1 MIPLD
6 QIQYVKQEADLKKVV
21 ESLGVELR
29 RAGANWVGKCPFH
42 NEKTGSFTVHPRNN
56 HWKCYG
62 CNEGGNA
69 IDFVMKKKGCDF
81 VEAVKYVADIIG
93 YTLTD
98 DYHETTEQRQV
109 RERKM
114 EQVDVNKLAVVWFQ
128 NRLMENKQ
136 ALAYINERGWS
147 DETLQQ
153 WEIGYAPNDWNALWD
168 YLRKE
173 KKVPYDVLTRS
184 TLFKKNKNGTGYY
197 CRFRDRIMFPIL
209 STGGE
214 PIAFS
219 GRIVPWYQ
227 AEPSEKVA
235 KYINSTGDE
244 DDRNTIYVKGET
256 LFGWNFARAEAS
268 KLGEVVLVEGNPDVI
283 KMHQLGIRNVVA
295 ACGTALTKKHAA
307 ILAKTVSR
315 AVLLYDSD
323 PAGQNATEK
332 NGKVLLESGVMT
344 YTLTIPDDTYK
355 VKDLREDKGKEKWE
369 GVIVDEAKDDWVVYV
384 VKGEEKPLVAGYS
397 DGERFYNIK
406 GEEVEKLVW
415 PKATPE
421 PYYNG
426 KKQDPDTFF
435 KNADHFRDFTKKRK
449 SWFVYVAEKRKVA
462 MGDDPDPAEVA
473 TVAAELAKLLLTR
486 DEGEHMGY
494 VDQLAKIIPPKK
506 VWNAAIKQAK
516 QKTTKEL
523 NSAGFDKEQEKM
535 IDEYGFFVRNHCYHV
550 IANQDGGYRQVSNF
564 ELEPL
569 FHIES
574 TINAKR
580 LYRLTNNRGIRRELE
595 IAQKDMVSL
604 TAFKTKVESFGNFLF
619 TGTDGDL
626 NKIKAYLYEHT
637 KTCREVEQLGWQ
649 REGFWAW
656 SNGVLDDNGEMRSI
670 DELGSVEAKG
680 QWYYLPA
687 LSSFFKAD
695 TQLFQFER
703 RFIHT
708 PSGTD
713 LNTLAEKMLVV
724 YSDNAI
730 VGIGYT
736 LATLFRDYIFRRFN
750 SFPMLN
756 IFGQK
761 GTGKTEMAITLL
773 HLFGNHADGLN
784 MTNATLPAL
793 ADHVSHCRNALV
805 HIDEYK
811 NSVEYDKIEFLK
823 GLYDGTGRSR
833 MNMDRD
839 KKKEMTPVDCGI
851 ILTGQERTTA
861 DNALFSRVIYIT
873 VSQTV
878 FSAEQNAAY
887 EDLKRYEKQGLT
899 CITNELLAQREWV
912 LENYEKQ
919 LAITKEEMRQA
930 TDTRHIEGRI
940 LQNWTMVLAMLRTL
954 EGRIALPFSYDQD
967 LKVFV
972 EGMERQNGEVKS
984 SNEIA
989 NFWVAVETMLTNGD
1003 IETGY
1008 DLKLYFGKSD
1018 VRCHKGSGESRQ
1030 EMNYSQTYDV
1040 IYLSTSRVFKL
1051 YAKLMKGT
1059 KDSKSSI
1066 IDEGSLRHYLTAQDE
1081 YMGECVKMFKV
1092 PTRLRQNPSEGKS
1105 FTVSGQ
1111 ALTVLQ
1117 KANRSLVFNYAK
1129 LVENYG
1135 IDLNVESKID
1145 EDNPAN
1151 DVEVPY

>member
-62 CNEGGNA
+62 CGDGGNA

-81 VEAVKYVADIIG
+81 IEAVKYVADIIG

-128 NRLMENKQ
+128 NRLRENKQ
-136 ALAYINERGWS
+136 ALAYIKERGWS

-184 TLFKKNKNGTGYY
+184 TLFKQNKNGTGYY

-227 AEPSEKVA
+227 AEPGEKVA

-295 ACGTALTKKHAA
+295 ACGTALTKKHAV

-323 PAGQNATEK
+323 SAGQKATEK

-344 YTLTIPDDTYK
+344 YTLTIPDT
-355 VKDLREDKGKEKWE
+355 
-369 GVIVDEAKDDWVVYV
+369 VDEAT
-384 VKGEEKPLVAGYS
+384 GEVA
-397 DGERFYNIK
+397 
-406 GEEVEKLVW
+406 
-415 PKATPE
+415 
-421 PYYNG
+421 
-426 KKQDPDTFF
+426 KQDPDTFF
-435 KNADHFRDFTKKRK
+435 ENADHFRDFTKMRK
-449 SWFVYVAEKRKVA
+449 SWFVYVAEKRKAA
-462 MGDDPDPAEVA
+462 MGDDPDPTEVSS
-473 TVAAELAKLLLTR
+473 VASELAPLLLKR
-486 DEGEHMGY
+486 EEGERMGHI
-494 VDQLAKIIPPKK
+494 DQLAKIIPPKK
-506 VWNAAIKQAK
+506 VWNAAMKQADRK
-516 QKTTKEL
+516 QTREVNEQGYTKEQV
-523 NSAGFDKEQEKM
+523 AM
-535 IDEYGFFVRNHCYHV
+535 IDEYRFCEKNNGYCMQR
-550 IANQDGGYRQVSNF
+550 DLEGGYRVVSNF
-564 ELEPL
+564 VLQPL

-574 TINAKR
+574 TVNAKR
-580 LYRLTNNRGIRRELE
+580 LYRMTNNKGLVQDLE
-595 IAQKDMVSL
+595 IPQKDMVSL
-604 TAFKTKVESFGNFLF
+604 AAFQTRVESAGNFIF
-619 TGTDGDL
+619 EGSNSDL
-626 NKIKAYLYEHT
+626 MTIKRYLYEHT
-637 KTCREVEQLGWQ
+637 KTCKEVEQLGWQ

-656 SNGVLDDNGEMRSI
+656 SNGILDEQNEFRTLDD
-670 DELGSVEAKG
+670 LGTVEVRK

-687 LSSFFKAD
+687 LSSFYKAD

-708 PSGTD
+708 GSSAD
-713 LNTLAEKMLVV
+713 LHTLASKMLNV
-724 YSDNAI
+724 YGDNAV
-730 VGIGYT
+730 VGIGFYLT
-736 LATLFRDYIFRRFN
+736 TLFRDFIFRRFN
-750 SFPMLN
+750 SFPILN

-773 HLFGNHADGLN
+773 KLFGNHGDGLN
-784 MTNATLPAL
+784 MTNSTLPAM

-861 DNALFSRVIYIT
+861 DNALFSRVIYLT

-887 EDLKRYEKQGLT
+887 EDLKKYEKQGLT
-899 CITNELLAQREWV
+899 CITNELLAQREYV
-912 LENYEKQ
+912 LANYEKQ
-919 LAITKEEMRQA
+919 LANTKEELRQA

-954 EGRIALPFSYDQD
+954 DGRIELPFDYSKA
-967 LKVFV
+967 LSVFV
-972 EGMERQNGEVKS
+972 NGMERQNGEVKS

-1003 IETGY
+1003 IETNY

-1018 VRCHKGSGESRQ
+1018 VTAYKGSGVNRQ
-1030 EMNYSQTYDV
+1030 AINYSQPLDV
-1040 IYLSTSRVFKL
+1040 VYLSTSRVFKL

-1059 KDSKSSI
+1059 KDNKSSI

-1081 YMGECVKMFKV
+1081 YMGECVKQFRV
-1092 PTRLRQNPSEGKS
+1092 PTRLRDNPNNGKS
-1105 FTVSGQ
+1105 FTESGQ
-1111 ALTVLQ
+1111 QVTALQ

-1135 IDLNVESKID
+1135 IDLNVESQVD
-1145 EDNPAN
+1145 EDSDINN
-1151 DVEVPY
+1151 IEKPY

>member
-62 CNEGGNA
+62 CGEGGNA
-69 IDFVMKKKGCDF
+69 IDFVIKKKGCDF
-81 VEAVKYVADIIG
+81 IEAVKYVADIIG

-98 DYHETTEQRQV
+98 DYQETAEQRQV

-114 EQVDVNKLAVVWFQ
+114 EQVDVHKLAVVWFQ
-128 NRLMENKQ
+128 NQLKANKQ
-136 ALAYINERGWS
+136 ALAYIKERGWG

-184 TLFKKNKNGTGYY
+184 TLFKQNKNGTGYY

-227 AEPSEKVA
+227 AESGEKVA

-323 PAGQNATEK
+323 SAGQKATEK
-332 NGKVLLESGVMT
+332 NGRVLLESGVMT
-344 YTLTIPDDTYK
+344 YTLTIPDT
-355 VKDLREDKGKEKWE
+355 
-369 GVIVDEAKDDWVVYV
+369 VDEAT
-384 VKGEEKPLVAGYS
+384 GEVA
-397 DGERFYNIK
+397 
-406 GEEVEKLVW
+406 
-415 PKATPE
+415 
-421 PYYNG
+421 
-426 KKQDPDTFF
+426 KQDPDTFF
-435 KNADHFRDFTKKRK
+435 ESADHFRDFTKTRK
-449 SWFVYVAEKRKVA
+449 SWFVYVAEKRKAA
-462 MGDDPDPAEVA
+462 MGDDPDPTEVA
-473 TVAAELAKLLLTR
+473 GVASELAPLLLKR
-486 DEGEHMGY
+486 EEGERMGHI
-494 VDQLAKIIPPKK
+494 DQLAKIIPPKK
-506 VWNAAIKQAK
+506 VWNAAMKQADRK
-516 QKTTKEL
+516 QTREVNEQGYTKEQV
-523 NSAGFDKEQEKM
+523 AM
-535 IDEYGFFVRNHCYHV
+535 IDEYRFCEKNNGYCMQR
-550 IANQDGGYRQVSNF
+550 DLEGGYRVVSNF
-564 ELEPL
+564 VLQPL

-574 TINAKR
+574 TVNAKR
-580 LYRLTNNRGIRRELE
+580 LYRMTNNKGLVQDLE
-595 IAQKDMVSL
+595 IPQKDMVSL
-604 TAFKTKVESFGNFLF
+604 AAFQTRVESAGNFIF
-619 TGTDGDL
+619 EGSNSDL
-626 NKIKAYLYEHT
+626 MTIKRYLYEHT
-637 KTCREVEQLGWQ
+637 KTCKEVEQLGWQ

-656 SNGVLDDNGEMRSI
+656 SNGILDEQNEFRTLDD
-670 DELGSVEAKG
+670 LGTVEVRK

-687 LSSFFKAD
+687 LSSFYKAD

-708 PSGTD
+708 GSSAN
-713 LNTLAEKMLVV
+713 LHTLASKMLTV
-724 YSDNAI
+724 YGDNAV
-730 VGIGYT
+730 VGIGFYLT
-736 LATLFRDYIFRRFN
+736 TLFRDFIFRRFN
-750 SFPMLN
+750 SFPILN

-773 HLFGNHADGLN
+773 KLFGNHGDGLN
-784 MTNATLPAL
+784 MTNSTLPAM

-861 DNALFSRVIYIT
+861 DNALFSRVIYLT

-887 EDLKRYEKQGLT
+887 EDLKKYEKQGLT
-899 CITNELLAQREWV
+899 CITNELLAQREYV
-912 LENYEKQ
+912 LANYEKQ
-919 LAITKEEMRQA
+919 LANTKEELRQA

-954 EGRIALPFSYDQD
+954 DGRITLPFDYNKALS
-967 LKVFV
+967 VFV
-972 EGMERQNGEVKS
+972 NGMERQNGEVKS

-1003 IETGY
+1003 IETNY

-1018 VRCHKGSGESRQ
+1018 VKCYKGSGVSRQ
-1030 EMNYSQTYDV
+1030 EVCYSQPLDV
-1040 IYLSTSRVFKL
+1040 VYLSTSRVFKL

-1059 KDSKSSI
+1059 KDNKSSI

-1081 YMGECVKMFKV
+1081 YMGECVKQFRV
-1092 PTRLRQNPSEGKS
+1092 PIRLRQNPGEGRE
-1105 FTVSGQ
+1105 FNEGGTELR
-1111 ALTVLQ
+1111 ALQ

-1135 IDLNVESKID
+1135 IDLNVESRVD
-1145 EDNPAN
+1145 EDSEINN
-1151 DVEVPY
+1151 IEKPY

>member
-6 QIQYVKQEADLKKVV
+6 QIQQIKQEADLKQVV
-21 ESLGVELR
+21 ESLGVELK
-29 RAGANWVGKCPFH
+29 RAGANYVGRCPFH
-42 NEKTGSFTVHPRNN
+42 NEKTGSFYVHPRNQ

-62 CNEGGNA
+62 CGEGGNA

-81 VEAVKYVADIIG
+81 NEAVKYVADVIG
-93 YTLTD
+93 FTITD
-98 DYHETTEQRQV
+98 DYHETAEQRQV

-114 EQVDVNKLAVVWFQ
+114 QQVDVNKLAVVWFQ
-128 NRLMENKQ
+128 EQLRNNEEAM
-136 ALAYINERGWS
+136 AYVKSRGWS

-153 WEIGYAPNDWNALWD
+153 WEIGYAPDDWSALFEW
-168 YLRKE
+168 LRKE
-173 KKVPYDVLTRS
+173 KKVAYDVLTRS
-184 TLFKKNKNGTGYY
+184 TLFGKSKQGNYY
-197 CRFRDRIMFPIL
+197 SVFRDRIMFPIL
-209 STGGE
+209 NASGD
-214 PIAFS
+214 PVAFS
-219 GRIVPWYQ
+219 GRIMHG
-227 AEPSEKVA
+227 ETEKNRG
-235 KYINSTGDE
+235 KYINSSGNEKDP
-244 DDRNTIYVKGET
+244 NNIYVKGET
-256 LFGWNFARAEAS
+256 LFGWNFARRTAVDQ
-268 KLGEVVLVEGNPDVI
+268 GEVVLVEGNPDTI
-283 KMHQLGIRNVVA
+283 KMHQIGIGNVVA
-295 ACGTALTKKHAA
+295 ACGTALTPMQAKT
-307 ILAKTVSR
+307 LAKSVR
-315 AVLLYDSD
+315 QAILLYDSD
-323 PAGQNATEK
+323 KAGQKATER
-332 NGKVLLESGVMT
+332 NGRVLLEAGVMV
-344 YTLTIPDDTYK
+344 YTLTIP
-355 VKDLREDKGKEKWE
+355 EQE
-369 GVIVDEAKDDWVVYV
+369 GE
-384 VKGEEKPLVAGYS
+384 
-397 DGERFYNIK
+397 
-406 GEEVEKLVW
+406 
-415 PKATPE
+415 
-421 PYYNG
+421 
-426 KKQDPDTFF
+426 KQDPDTFF
-435 KNADHFRDFTKKRK
+435 RDGDHFREFKKTRK
-449 SWFVYVAEKRKVA
+449 SWFQYIAERRKA
-462 MGDDPDPAEVA
+462 EIGADPDPAEVA

-486 DEGEHMGY
+486 DEGERMGY

-506 VWNAAIKQAK
+506 VWNAAIKQAN

-535 IDEYGFFVRNHCYHV
+535 IDEYGFFVRNHCYHI

-708 PSGTD
+708 PSCTD

-724 YSDNAI
+724 YGDNAI

-736 LATLFRDYIFRRFN
+736 LATLFRDFIFRRFN
-750 SFPMLN
+750 SFPILN

-861 DNALFSRVIYIT
+861 DNALFSRVIYLT

-919 LAITKEEMRQA
+919 LAITKEEVRQA

-954 EGRIALPFSYDQD
+954 EGRIALPFNYDQA

-1018 VRCHKGSGESRQ
+1018 VRCHKGSGVSRQ

-1092 PTRLRQNPSEGKS
+1092 PTRLRQNPGEGRS
-1105 FTVSGQ
+1105 FTESGQ
-1111 ALTVLQ
+1111 ALQVLQ

-1135 IDLNVESKID
+1135 IDLKVESKVD
-1145 EDNPAN
+1145 EDNPVN
-1151 DVEVPY
+1151 NVEVPY

>member
-6 QIQYVKQEADLKKVV
+6 QIQQIKQEAELKQVV
-21 ESLGVELR
+21 ESLGVELK
-29 RAGANWVGKCPFH
+29 RAGANYVGRCPFH
-42 NEKTGSFTVHPRNN
+42 NEKTGSFYVHPRNQ

-62 CNEGGNA
+62 CGEGGNA

-81 VEAVKYVADIIG
+81 TEAVKYVADVIG
-93 YTLTD
+93 FTITD
-98 DYHETTEQRQV
+98 DYHETAEQRQV

-114 EQVDVNKLAVVWFQ
+114 QQVDVNRLAVVWFQ
-128 NRLMENKQ
+128 EQLRKNKE
-136 ALAYINERGWS
+136 AMAYVKSRGWS
-147 DETLQQ
+147 EETLQQ
-153 WEIGYAPNDWNALWD
+153 WEIGYAPDDWSALFEW
-168 YLRKE
+168 LRKE
-173 KKVPYDVLTRS
+173 KKVAYDVLTRS
-184 TLFKKNKNGTGYY
+184 TLFGKSKQGTYY
-197 CRFRDRIMFPIL
+197 SVFRDRIMFPIL
-209 STGGE
+209 NASGD
-214 PIAFS
+214 PVAFS
-219 GRIVPWYQ
+219 GRILHG
-227 AEPSEKVA
+227 ETEKNRG
-235 KYINSTGDE
+235 KYINSSGNEQDP
-244 DDRNTIYVKGET
+244 NNIYVKGET
-256 LFGWNFARAEAS
+256 LFGWNFARRAAVDQ
-268 KLGEVVLVEGNPDVI
+268 GEVVLVEGNPDTI
-283 KMHQLGIRNVVA
+283 KMHQIGICNVVA
-295 ACGTALTKKHAA
+295 ACGTALTPMQAKT
-307 ILAKTVSR
+307 LAKNVR
-315 AVLLYDSD
+315 QAILLYDSD
-323 PAGQNATEK
+323 KAGQKATER
-332 NGKVLLESGVMT
+332 NGRVLLEAGVMV
-344 YTLTIPDDTYK
+344 YTLTIP
-355 VKDLREDKGKEKWE
+355 EQE
-369 GVIVDEAKDDWVVYV
+369 GE
-384 VKGEEKPLVAGYS
+384 
-397 DGERFYNIK
+397 
-406 GEEVEKLVW
+406 
-415 PKATPE
+415 
-421 PYYNG
+421 
-426 KKQDPDTFF
+426 KQDPDTFF
-435 KNADHFRDFTKKRK
+435 RDGDHFREFKKTRK
-449 SWFVYVAEKRKVA
+449 SWFQNIAERRKA
-462 MGDDPDPAEVA
+462 EIGADPDPAEVA

-486 DEGEHMGY
+486 DEGERMGY

-506 VWNAAIKQAK
+506 VWNAAIKQAN

-535 IDEYGFFVRNHCYHV
+535 IDEYGFFVRNHCYHI

-724 YSDNAI
+724 YGDNAI

-736 LATLFRDYIFRRFN
+736 LATLFRDFIFCRFN
-750 SFPMLN
+750 SFPILN

-861 DNALFSRVIYIT
+861 DNALFSRVIYLT

-919 LAITKEEMRQA
+919 LAITKEEIRQA

-940 LQNWTMVLAMLRTL
+940 LQNWIMVLAMLRTL
-954 EGRIALPFSYDQD
+954 EGRIALPFNYDQA

-972 EGMERQNGEVKS
+972 EGMERQNSEVKS

-1018 VRCHKGSGESRQ
+1018 VRCHKGSGVSRQ

-1092 PTRLRQNPSEGKS
+1092 PTRLRQNPGEGRS
-1105 FTVSGQ
+1105 FTESGQ
-1111 ALTVLQ
+1111 ALQVLQ

-1135 IDLNVESKID
+1135 IDLNVESKVD

>member
-6 QIQYVKQEADLKKVV
+6 QIQQIKQEAELKQVV
-21 ESLGVELR
+21 ESLGVELK
-29 RAGANWVGKCPFH
+29 RAGANYVGRCPFH
-42 NEKTGSFTVHPRNN
+42 NEKTGSFYVHPRNQ

-62 CNEGGNA
+62 CGEGGNA

-81 VEAVKYVADIIG
+81 TEAVKYVADVIG
-93 YTLTD
+93 FTITD
-98 DYHETTEQRQV
+98 DYHETAEQRQE

-114 EQVDVNKLAVVWFQ
+114 QQVDVNRLAVVWFQ
-128 NRLMENKQ
+128 EQLRKNEEAM
-136 ALAYINERGWS
+136 AYVKSRGWS

-153 WEIGYAPNDWNALWD
+153 WEIGYAPDDWSALFEW
-168 YLRKE
+168 LRKE
-173 KKVPYDVLTRS
+173 KKVAYDVLTRS
-184 TLFKKNKNGTGYY
+184 TLFGKSKQGTYY
-197 CRFRDRIMFPIL
+197 SVFRDRIMFPIL
-209 STGGE
+209 NASGD
-214 PIAFS
+214 PVAFS
-219 GRIVPWYQ
+219 GRILHG
-227 AEPSEKVA
+227 ETEKNRG
-235 KYINSTGDE
+235 KYINSSGNEKDP
-244 DDRNTIYVKGET
+244 NNIYVKGET
-256 LFGWNFARAEAS
+256 LFGWNFARRTAVDQ
-268 KLGEVVLVEGNPDVI
+268 GEVVLVEGNPDTI
-283 KMHQLGIRNVVA
+283 KMHQIGIGNVVA
-295 ACGTALTKKHAA
+295 ACGTALTPMQAKT
-307 ILAKTVSR
+307 LAKSVR
-315 AVLLYDSD
+315 QAILLYDSD
-323 PAGQNATEK
+323 KAGQKATER
-332 NGKVLLESGVMT
+332 NGRVLLEAGVMV
-344 YTLTIPDDTYK
+344 YTLTIP
-355 VKDLREDKGKEKWE
+355 EQE
-369 GVIVDEAKDDWVVYV
+369 GE
-384 VKGEEKPLVAGYS
+384 
-397 DGERFYNIK
+397 
-406 GEEVEKLVW
+406 
-415 PKATPE
+415 
-421 PYYNG
+421 
-426 KKQDPDTFF
+426 KQDPDTFF
-435 KNADHFRDFTKKRK
+435 RDGDHFREFKKTRK
-449 SWFVYVAEKRKVA
+449 SWFQYIAERRKSEIGA
-462 MGDDPDPAEVA
+462 DPDPAEVA

-486 DEGEHMGY
+486 DEGERMGY

-506 VWNAAIKQAK
+506 VWNAAIKQAN

-535 IDEYGFFVRNHCYHV
+535 IDEYGFFVRNHCYHI

-724 YSDNAI
+724 YGDNAI

-861 DNALFSRVIYIT
+861 DNALFSRVIYLT

-954 EGRIALPFSYDQD
+954 EGRIALPFSYNQA

-1008 DLKLYFGKSD
+1008 DLRLYFGKSD
-1018 VRCHKGSGESRQ
+1018 VRCHKGSGVSRQ

-1105 FTVSGQ
+1105 FTESGQ

-1135 IDLNVESKID
+1135 IDLNVESKMD
-1145 EDNPAN
+1145 EDNPAK
-1151 DVEVPY
+1151 DTEVPY

>member
-6 QIQYVKQEADLKKVV
+6 QIQQIKQEAELKQVV
-21 ESLGVELR
+21 ESLGVELK
-29 RAGANWVGKCPFH
+29 RAGANYVGRCPFH
-42 NEKTGSFTVHPRNN
+42 NEKTGSFYVHPRNQ

-62 CNEGGNA
+62 CGEGGNA

-81 VEAVKYVADIIG
+81 TEAVKYVADVIG
-93 YTLTD
+93 FTITD
-98 DYHETTEQRQV
+98 DYHETAEQRQV

-114 EQVDVNKLAVVWFQ
+114 QQVDVNKLAVVWFQ
-128 NRLMENKQ
+128 EQLRNNEEAM
-136 ALAYINERGWS
+136 AYVKSRGWS

-153 WEIGYAPNDWNALWD
+153 WEIGYAPDDWSALFEW
-168 YLRKE
+168 LRKE
-173 KKVPYDVLTRS
+173 KKVAYDVLTRS
-184 TLFKKNKNGTGYY
+184 TLFGKSKQGTYY
-197 CRFRDRIMFPIL
+197 SVFRDRIMFPIL
-209 STGGE
+209 NASGD
-214 PIAFS
+214 PVAFS
-219 GRIVPWYQ
+219 GRILHG
-227 AEPSEKVA
+227 ETEKNRG
-235 KYINSTGDE
+235 KYINSSGNEKDP
-244 DDRNTIYVKGET
+244 NNIYVKGET
-256 LFGWNFARAEAS
+256 LFGWNFARRTAVDQ
-268 KLGEVVLVEGNPDVI
+268 GEVVLVEGNPDTI
-283 KMHQLGIRNVVA
+283 KMHQIGIGNVVA
-295 ACGTALTKKHAA
+295 ACGTALTPMQ
-307 ILAKTVSR
+307 AKTLARSVR
-315 AVLLYDSD
+315 QAILLYDND
-323 PAGQNATEK
+323 KAGQKATER
-332 NGKVLLESGVMT
+332 NGRVLLEAGVMV
-344 YTLTIPDDTYK
+344 YTLTIP
-355 VKDLREDKGKEKWE
+355 EQE
-369 GVIVDEAKDDWVVYV
+369 GE
-384 VKGEEKPLVAGYS
+384 
-397 DGERFYNIK
+397 
-406 GEEVEKLVW
+406 
-415 PKATPE
+415 
-421 PYYNG
+421 
-426 KKQDPDTFF
+426 KQDPDTFF
-435 KNADHFRDFTKKRK
+435 RDGDHFREFKKTRK
-449 SWFVYVAEKRKVA
+449 SWFQYIAERRKA
-462 MGDDPDPAEVA
+462 EIGADPDPAEVA

-486 DEGEHMGY
+486 DEGERMGY

-506 VWNAAIKQAK
+506 VWNAAIKQAN

-535 IDEYGFFVRNHCYHV
+535 IDEYGFFVRNHCYHI

-724 YSDNAI
+724 YGDNAI

-861 DNALFSRVIYIT
+861 DNALFSRVIYLT

-954 EGRIALPFSYDQD
+954 EGRIALPFNYDQA

-972 EGMERQNGEVKS
+972 EGMERQNSEVKS

-1018 VRCHKGSGESRQ
+1018 VRCHKGSGVSRQ

-1092 PTRLRQNPSEGKS
+1092 PTRLRQNPGEGKS
-1105 FTVSGQ
+1105 FTESGQ

-1135 IDLNVESKID
+1135 IDLNVESKMD

>member
-6 QIQYVKQEADLKKVV
+6 QIQYVKQEADLKQVV

-29 RAGANWVGKCPFH
+29 RAGANWVGRCPFH

-62 CNEGGNA
+62 CGEGGSA
-69 IDFVMKKKGCDF
+69 IDFVMMKKGCDF
-81 VEAVKYVADIIG
+81 IEAVKYVADIIG

-98 DYHETTEQRQV
+98 DYHETAEQRQV

-128 NRLMENKQ
+128 NQLKNNKQ
-136 ALAYINERGWS
+136 ALAYIKERGWS
-147 DETLQQ
+147 VETLQQ

-173 KKVPYDVLTRS
+173 KKVSYDTLTRS
-184 TLFKKNKNGTGYY
+184 TLFKQNKNGTGYH

-219 GRIVPWYQ
+219 GRIVPWHQ
-227 AEPSEKVA
+227 AEPGEKVA

-244 DDRNTIYVKGET
+244 DDKNNIYVKGET

-323 PAGQNATEK
+323 SAGQKATEK
-332 NGKVLLESGVMT
+332 NGKVLLESGVMA
-344 YTLTIPDDTYK
+344 YTLTIPDT
-355 VKDLREDKGKEKWE
+355 
-369 GVIVDEAKDDWVVYV
+369 VDEAT
-384 VKGEEKPLVAGYS
+384 GEVA
-397 DGERFYNIK
+397 
-406 GEEVEKLVW
+406 
-415 PKATPE
+415 
-421 PYYNG
+421 
-426 KKQDPDTFF
+426 KQDPDTFF
-435 KNADHFRDFTKKRK
+435 ESADHFRDFTKMRK
-449 SWFVYVAEKRKVA
+449 SWFVYVAEKRKAA
-462 MGDDPDPAEVA
+462 MGDDPDPTEVSG
-473 TVAAELAKLLLTR
+473 VASELAPLLLKR
-486 DEGEHMGY
+486 EEGERMGHI
-494 VDQLAKIIPPKK
+494 DQLAKIIPPKK
-506 VWNAAIKQAK
+506 VWNAAMKQADRK
-516 QKTTKEL
+516 QTREVNEQGYTKEQV
-523 NSAGFDKEQEKM
+523 AM
-535 IDEYGFFVRNHCYHV
+535 IDEYRFCEKNNGYCMQR
-550 IANQDGGYRQVSNF
+550 DLEGGYRVVSNF
-564 ELEPL
+564 VLQPL

-574 TINAKR
+574 TVNAKR
-580 LYRLTNNRGIRRELE
+580 LYRMTNNKGLVQDLE
-595 IAQKDMVSL
+595 IPQKDMVSL
-604 TAFKTKVESFGNFLF
+604 AAFQTRVESAGNFIF
-619 TGTDGDL
+619 EGSNSDL
-626 NKIKAYLYEHT
+626 MTIKRYLYEHT
-637 KTCREVEQLGWQ
+637 KTCKEVEQLGWQ

-656 SNGVLDDNGEMRSI
+656 SNGILDEQNEFRTLDD
-670 DELGSVEAKG
+670 LGTVEVRK

-687 LSSFFKAD
+687 LSSFYKAD

-708 PSGTD
+708 GSSAD
-713 LNTLAEKMLVV
+713 LHTLASKMLTV
-724 YSDNAI
+724 YGDNAV
-730 VGIGYT
+730 VGIGFYLT
-736 LATLFRDYIFRRFN
+736 TLFRDFIFRRFN
-750 SFPMLN
+750 SFPILN

-773 HLFGNHADGLN
+773 KLFGNHGDGLN
-784 MTNATLPAL
+784 MTNSTLPAM

-861 DNALFSRVIYIT
+861 DNALFSRVIYLT

-887 EDLKRYEKQGLT
+887 EDLKKYEKQGLT
-899 CITNELLAQREWV
+899 CITNELLAQREYV
-912 LENYEKQ
+912 LANYEKQ
-919 LAITKEEMRQA
+919 LANTKEELRQA

-954 EGRIALPFSYDQD
+954 DGRIELPFDYSKA
-967 LKVFV
+967 LSVFV
-972 EGMERQNGEVKS
+972 NGMERQNGEVKS

-1003 IETGY
+1003 IETNY

-1018 VRCHKGSGESRQ
+1018 VTAYKGSGVNRQ
-1030 EMNYSQTYDV
+1030 PINYSQPLDV
-1040 IYLSTSRVFKL
+1040 VYLSTSRVFKL

-1059 KDSKSSI
+1059 KDNKSSI

-1081 YMGECVKMFKV
+1081 YMGECVKQFRV
-1092 PTRLRQNPSEGKS
+1092 PTRLRDNPNNGKS
-1105 FTVSGQ
+1105 FTESGQ
-1111 ALTVLQ
+1111 QVTALQ

-1135 IDLNVESKID
+1135 IDLNVESQVD
-1145 EDNPAN
+1145 EDSDINN
-1151 DVEVPY
+1151 IEKPY

>member
-6 QIQYVKQEADLKKVV
+6 QIQQIKQEADLKQVV
-21 ESLGVELR
+21 ESLGVELK
-29 RAGANWVGKCPFH
+29 RAGANYVGRCPFH
-42 NEKTGSFTVHPRNN
+42 NEKTGSFYVHPRNQ

-62 CNEGGNA
+62 CGEGGNA

-81 VEAVKYVADIIG
+81 TEAVKYVADVIG
-93 YTLTD
+93 FTITD
-98 DYHETTEQRQV
+98 DYHETAEQRQV

-114 EQVDVNKLAVVWFQ
+114 QQVEVNRLAVVWFQ
-128 NRLMENKQ
+128 EQLRNNKE
-136 ALAYINERGWS
+136 AMAYVKSRGWS

-153 WEIGYAPNDWNALWD
+153 WEIGFAPDDWSALFEW
-168 YLRKE
+168 LRKE
-173 KKVPYDVLTRS
+173 KKVAYDVLTRS
-184 TLFKKNKNGTGYY
+184 TLFGKSKQGTYY
-197 CRFRDRIMFPIL
+197 SVFRDRIMFPIL
-209 STGGE
+209 NASGD
-214 PIAFS
+214 PVAFS
-219 GRIVPWYQ
+219 GRILHG
-227 AEPSEKVA
+227 ETEKNRG
-235 KYINSTGDE
+235 KYINSSGNEQDP
-244 DDRNTIYVKGET
+244 NNIYVKGET
-256 LFGWNFARAEAS
+256 LFGWNFARRTAVDQ
-268 KLGEVVLVEGNPDVI
+268 GEVVLVEGNPDTI
-283 KMHQLGIRNVVA
+283 KMHQIGICNVVA
-295 ACGTALTKKHAA
+295 ACGTALTPMQAKT
-307 ILAKTVSR
+307 LAKSVR
-315 AVLLYDSD
+315 QAILLYDSD
-323 PAGQNATEK
+323 KAGQKATER
-332 NGKVLLESGVMT
+332 NGRVLLEAGVMV
-344 YTLTIPDDTYK
+344 YTLTIP
-355 VKDLREDKGKEKWE
+355 EQE
-369 GVIVDEAKDDWVVYV
+369 
-384 VKGEEKPLVAGYS
+384 
-397 DGERFYNIK
+397 
-406 GEEVEKLVW
+406 
-415 PKATPE
+415 
-421 PYYNG
+421 G

-435 KNADHFRDFTKKRK
+435 RDGDHFREFKKTRK
-449 SWFVYVAEKRKVA
+449 SWFQYIAERRKA
-462 MGDDPDPAEVA
+462 EIGADPDPAEVA

-486 DEGEHMGY
+486 DEGERMGY

-506 VWNAAIKQAK
+506 VWNAAIKQAN

-535 IDEYGFFVRNHCYHV
+535 IDEYGFFVRNHCYHI

-724 YSDNAI
+724 YGDNAI

-861 DNALFSRVIYIT
+861 DNALFSRVIYLT

-954 EGRIALPFSYDQD
+954 EGRIALPFNYDQA

-1018 VRCHKGSGESRQ
+1018 VRCHKGSGVSRQ

-1092 PTRLRQNPSEGKS
+1092 PTRLRQNPGEGRS
-1105 FTVSGQ
+1105 FTESGQ
-1111 ALTVLQ
+1111 ALQVLQ

-1135 IDLNVESKID
+1135 IDLKVESKVD
-1145 EDNPAN
+1145 EDNPVN
-1151 DVEVPY
+1151 DVEEPY

>member
-6 QIQYVKQEADLKKVV
+6 QIQQIKQEAELKQVV
-21 ESLGVELR
+21 ESLGVELK
-29 RAGANWVGKCPFH
+29 RAGANYVGRCPFH
-42 NEKTGSFTVHPRNN
+42 NEKTGSFYVHPRNQ

-62 CNEGGNA
+62 CGEGGNA

-81 VEAVKYVADIIG
+81 TEAVKYVADVIG
-93 YTLTD
+93 FTITD
-98 DYHETTEQRQV
+98 DYHETAEQRQV

-114 EQVDVNKLAVVWFQ
+114 QQVDVNKLAVVWFQ
-128 NRLMENKQ
+128 EQLRNNEEAM
-136 ALAYINERGWS
+136 AYVKSRGWS

-153 WEIGYAPNDWNALWD
+153 WEIGYAPDDWSALFEW
-168 YLRKE
+168 LRKE
-173 KKVPYDVLTRS
+173 KKVAYDVLTRS
-184 TLFKKNKNGTGYY
+184 TLFGKSKQGTYY
-197 CRFRDRIMFPIL
+197 SVFRDRIMFPIL
-209 STGGE
+209 NASGD
-214 PIAFS
+214 PVAFS
-219 GRIVPWYQ
+219 GRILHG
-227 AEPSEKVA
+227 ETEKNRG
-235 KYINSTGDE
+235 KYINSSGNEKDP
-244 DDRNTIYVKGET
+244 NNIYVKGET
-256 LFGWNFARAEAS
+256 LFGWNFARRTAVDQ
-268 KLGEVVLVEGNPDVI
+268 GEVVLVEGNPDTI
-283 KMHQLGIRNVVA
+283 KMHQIGIGNVVA
-295 ACGTALTKKHAA
+295 ACGTALTPMQAKT
-307 ILAKTVSR
+307 LAKSVR
-315 AVLLYDSD
+315 QAILLYDND
-323 PAGQNATEK
+323 KAGQKATER
-332 NGKVLLESGVMT
+332 NGRVLLEAGVMV
-344 YTLTIPDDTYK
+344 YTLTIP
-355 VKDLREDKGKEKWE
+355 EQE
-369 GVIVDEAKDDWVVYV
+369 GE
-384 VKGEEKPLVAGYS
+384 
-397 DGERFYNIK
+397 
-406 GEEVEKLVW
+406 
-415 PKATPE
+415 
-421 PYYNG
+421 
-426 KKQDPDTFF
+426 KQDPDTFF
-435 KNADHFRDFTKKRK
+435 RDGDHFREFKKTRK
-449 SWFVYVAEKRKVA
+449 SWFQYIAERRKA
-462 MGDDPDPAEVA
+462 EIGADPDPAEVA

-486 DEGEHMGY
+486 DEGERMGY

-506 VWNAAIKQAK
+506 VWNAAIKQAN

-535 IDEYGFFVRNHCYHV
+535 IDEYGFFVRNHCYHI

-708 PSGTD
+708 PSCTD

-724 YSDNAI
+724 YGDNAI

-736 LATLFRDYIFRRFN
+736 LATLFRDFIFRRFN

-861 DNALFSRVIYIT
+861 DNALFSRVIYLT

-919 LAITKEEMRQA
+919 LAITKEEVRQA

-954 EGRIALPFSYDQD
+954 EGRIALPFNYDQA

-1018 VRCHKGSGESRQ
+1018 VRCHKGSGVSRQ

-1092 PTRLRQNPSEGKS
+1092 PTRLRQNPGEGRS
-1105 FTVSGQ
+1105 FTESGQ
-1111 ALTVLQ
+1111 ALQVLQ

-1135 IDLNVESKID
+1135 IDLKVESKVD
-1145 EDNPAN
+1145 EDNPVN
-1151 DVEVPY
+1151 NVEVPY

>member
-6 QIQYVKQEADLKKVV
+6 QIQQIKQEADLKQVV
-21 ESLGVELR
+21 ESLGVELK
-29 RAGANWVGKCPFH
+29 RAGANYVGRCPFH
-42 NEKTGSFTVHPRNN
+42 NEKTGSFYVHPRNQ

-62 CNEGGNA
+62 CGEGGNA

-81 VEAVKYVADIIG
+81 TEAVKYVADVIG
-93 YTLTD
+93 FTITD
-98 DYHETTEQRQV
+98 DYHETAEQRQL

-114 EQVDVNKLAVVWFQ
+114 QQVDVNRLAVVWFQ
-128 NRLMENKQ
+128 EQLRNNKE
-136 ALAYINERGWS
+136 AMAYVKSRGWS

-153 WEIGYAPNDWNALWD
+153 WEIGYAPDDWSALFEW
-168 YLRKE
+168 LRKE
-173 KKVPYDVLTRS
+173 KKVAYDVLTRS
-184 TLFKKNKNGTGYY
+184 TLFGKSKQGTYY
-197 CRFRDRIMFPIL
+197 SVFRDRIMFPIL
-209 STGGE
+209 NASGD
-214 PIAFS
+214 PVAFS
-219 GRIVPWYQ
+219 GRILHG
-227 AEPSEKVA
+227 ETEKNRG
-235 KYINSTGDE
+235 KYINSSGNEKDP
-244 DDRNTIYVKGET
+244 NNIYVKGET
-256 LFGWNFARAEAS
+256 LFGWNFARRTAVDQ
-268 KLGEVVLVEGNPDVI
+268 GEVVLVEGNPDTI
-283 KMHQLGIRNVVA
+283 KMHQIGICNVVA
-295 ACGTALTKKHAA
+295 ACGTALTPMQAKT
-307 ILAKTVSR
+307 LAKSVR
-315 AVLLYDSD
+315 QAILLYDSD
-323 PAGQNATEK
+323 KAGQKATER
-332 NGKVLLESGVMT
+332 NGRVLLEAGVMV
-344 YTLTIPDDTYK
+344 YTLTIP
-355 VKDLREDKGKEKWE
+355 EQE
-369 GVIVDEAKDDWVVYV
+369 GE
-384 VKGEEKPLVAGYS
+384 
-397 DGERFYNIK
+397 
-406 GEEVEKLVW
+406 
-415 PKATPE
+415 
-421 PYYNG
+421 
-426 KKQDPDTFF
+426 KQDPDTFF
-435 KNADHFRDFTKKRK
+435 RDGDHFREFKKTRK
-449 SWFVYVAEKRKVA
+449 SWFQYIAERRKSEIGA
-462 MGDDPDPAEVA
+462 DPDPAEVA

-486 DEGEHMGY
+486 DEGERMGY

-506 VWNAAIKQAK
+506 VWNAAIKQAN

-535 IDEYGFFVRNHCYHV
+535 IDEYGFFVRNHCYHI

-724 YSDNAI
+724 YGDNAI

-861 DNALFSRVIYIT
+861 DNALFSRVIYLT

-954 EGRIALPFSYDQD
+954 EGRIALPFNYDQA

-1018 VRCHKGSGESRQ
+1018 VRCHKGSGVSRQ

-1105 FTVSGQ
+1105 FTESGQ

-1135 IDLNVESKID
+1135 IDLNVESKMD
-1145 EDNPAN
+1145 EDNPAK
-1151 DVEVPY
+1151 DMEVPY

>member
-6 QIQYVKQEADLKKVV
+6 QIQYVKQEVDLKKVV

-62 CNEGGNA
+62 CGEGGNA
-69 IDFVMKKKGCDF
+69 IDFVMKKKGCNF
-81 VEAVKYVADIIG
+81 IEAVKYVADIIG

-98 DYHETTEQRQV
+98 DYHETAEQRQV

-128 NRLMENKQ
+128 NRLRENKQ
-136 ALAYINERGWS
+136 ALAYIKERGWS

-184 TLFKKNKNGTGYY
+184 TLFKQNKNGTGYY

-227 AEPSEKVA
+227 AEQGEKVA

-244 DDRNTIYVKGET
+244 DERNTIYVKGET

-323 PAGQNATEK
+323 SAGQKATEK
-332 NGKVLLESGVMT
+332 NGRVLLESGVMT
-344 YTLTIPDDTYK
+344 YTLTIPDT
-355 VKDLREDKGKEKWE
+355 
-369 GVIVDEAKDDWVVYV
+369 VDEAT
-384 VKGEEKPLVAGYS
+384 GEVA
-397 DGERFYNIK
+397 
-406 GEEVEKLVW
+406 
-415 PKATPE
+415 
-421 PYYNG
+421 
-426 KKQDPDTFF
+426 KQDPDTFF
-435 KNADHFRDFTKKRK
+435 ESADHFRDFTKMRK
-449 SWFVYVAEKRKVA
+449 SWFVYVAEKRKAA
-462 MGDDPDPAEVA
+462 MGDDPDPTEVSG
-473 TVAAELAKLLLTR
+473 VASELAPFLLKR
-486 DEGEHMGY
+486 EEGERMGHI
-494 VDQLAKIIPPKK
+494 DQLAKIIPPKK
-506 VWNAAIKQAK
+506 VWNAAMKQADRK
-516 QKTTKEL
+516 QTREVNEQGYTKEQV
-523 NSAGFDKEQEKM
+523 AM
-535 IDEYGFFVRNHCYHV
+535 IDEYRFCEKNNGYCMQR
-550 IANQDGGYRQVSNF
+550 DLEGGYRVVSNF
-564 ELEPL
+564 VLQPL

-574 TINAKR
+574 TVNAKR
-580 LYRLTNNRGIRRELE
+580 LYRMTNNKGLVQDLE
-595 IAQKDMVSL
+595 IPQKDMVSL
-604 TAFKTKVESFGNFLF
+604 AAFQTRVESAGNFIF
-619 TGTDGDL
+619 EGSNSDL
-626 NKIKAYLYEHT
+626 MTIKRYLYEHT
-637 KTCREVEQLGWQ
+637 KTCKEVEQLGWQ

-656 SNGVLDDNGEMRSI
+656 SNGILDEQNEFRTLDD
-670 DELGSVEAKG
+670 LGTVEVRK

-687 LSSFFKAD
+687 LSSFYKAD

-708 PSGTD
+708 GSSAD
-713 LNTLAEKMLVV
+713 LHTLASKMLTV
-724 YSDNAI
+724 YGDNAV
-730 VGIGYT
+730 VGIGFYLT
-736 LATLFRDYIFRRFN
+736 TLFRDFIFRRFN
-750 SFPMLN
+750 SFPILN

-773 HLFGNHADGLN
+773 KLFGNHGDGLN
-784 MTNATLPAL
+784 MTNSTLPAM

-861 DNALFSRVIYIT
+861 DNALFSRVIYLT

-887 EDLKRYEKQGLT
+887 EDLKKYEKQGLT
-899 CITNELLAQREWV
+899 GITNELLAQREYV
-912 LENYEKQ
+912 LANYEKQ
-919 LAITKEEMRQA
+919 LANTKEELRQA

-940 LQNWTMVLAMLRTL
+940 LQNWTMVLAILRTL
-954 EGRIALPFSYDQD
+954 DGRIELPFDYSKA
-967 LKVFV
+967 LSVFV
-972 EGMERQNGEVKS
+972 NGMERQNGEVKS

-1003 IETGY
+1003 IETNY

-1018 VRCHKGSGESRQ
+1018 VTAYKGSGVNRQ
-1030 EMNYSQTYDV
+1030 PINYSQPLDV
-1040 IYLSTSRVFKL
+1040 VYLSTSRVFKL

-1059 KDSKSSI
+1059 KDNKSSI

-1081 YMGECVKMFKV
+1081 YMGECVKQFRV
-1092 PTRLRQNPSEGKS
+1092 PTRLRDNPNNGKS
-1105 FTVSGQ
+1105 FTESGQ
-1111 ALTVLQ
+1111 QVTALQ

-1135 IDLNVESKID
+1135 IDLNVESQVD
-1145 EDNPAN
+1145 EDSDINN
-1151 DVEVPY
+1151 IEKPY

>member
-6 QIQYVKQEADLKKVV
+6 QIQQIKQEAELKQVV
-21 ESLGVELR
+21 ESLGVELK
-29 RAGANWVGKCPFH
+29 RAGANYVGRCPFH
-42 NEKTGSFTVHPRNN
+42 NEKTGSFYVHPRNQ

-62 CNEGGNA
+62 CGEGGNA

-81 VEAVKYVADIIG
+81 TEAVKYVADVIG
-93 YTLTD
+93 FTITD
-98 DYHETTEQRQV
+98 DYHETAEQRQV

-114 EQVDVNKLAVVWFQ
+114 QQVDVNRLAVVWFQ
-128 NRLMENKQ
+128 EQLRKNKE
-136 ALAYINERGWS
+136 AMAYVKSRGWS

-153 WEIGYAPNDWNALWD
+153 WEIGYAPDDWSALFEW
-168 YLRKE
+168 LRKE
-173 KKVPYDVLTRS
+173 KKVAYDVLTRS
-184 TLFKKNKNGTGYY
+184 TLFGKSKQGTYY
-197 CRFRDRIMFPIL
+197 SVFRDRIMFPIL
-209 STGGE
+209 NASGD
-214 PIAFS
+214 PVAFS
-219 GRIVPWYQ
+219 GRILHG
-227 AEPSEKVA
+227 ETEKNRG
-235 KYINSTGDE
+235 KYINSSGNEQDP
-244 DDRNTIYVKGET
+244 NNIYVKGET
-256 LFGWNFARAEAS
+256 LFGWNFARRTAVDQ
-268 KLGEVVLVEGNPDVI
+268 GEVVLVEGNPDTI
-283 KMHQLGIRNVVA
+283 KMHQIGIGNVVA
-295 ACGTALTKKHAA
+295 ACGTALTPMQAKT
-307 ILAKTVSR
+307 LAKSVR
-315 AVLLYDSD
+315 QAILLYDSD
-323 PAGQNATEK
+323 KAGQKATER
-332 NGKVLLESGVMT
+332 NGRVLLEAGVMV
-344 YTLTIPDDTYK
+344 YTLTIP
-355 VKDLREDKGKEKWE
+355 EQE
-369 GVIVDEAKDDWVVYV
+369 GE
-384 VKGEEKPLVAGYS
+384 
-397 DGERFYNIK
+397 
-406 GEEVEKLVW
+406 
-415 PKATPE
+415 
-421 PYYNG
+421 
-426 KKQDPDTFF
+426 KQDPDTFF
-435 KNADHFRDFTKKRK
+435 RDGDHFREFKKTRK
-449 SWFVYVAEKRKVA
+449 SWFQYIAERRKA
-462 MGDDPDPAEVA
+462 EIGADPDPAEVA
-473 TVAAELAKLLLTR
+473 TVAAEMAKLLLTR
-486 DEGEHMGY
+486 DEGERMGY

-506 VWNAAIKQAK
+506 VWNAAIKQAN

-535 IDEYGFFVRNHCYHV
+535 IDEYGFFVRNHCYHI

-619 TGTDGDL
+619 TGTDSDL

-724 YSDNAI
+724 YGDNAI

-861 DNALFSRVIYIT
+861 DNALFSRVIYLT

-919 LAITKEEMRQA
+919 LSITKEEMRQA

-954 EGRIALPFSYDQD
+954 EGRIALPFNYDQA

-1018 VRCHKGSGESRQ
+1018 VRCHKGSGVSRQ

-1092 PTRLRQNPSEGKS
+1092 PTRLRQNPGEGRS
-1105 FTVSGQ
+1105 LTESGQ
-1111 ALTVLQ
+1111 ALQVLQ

-1135 IDLNVESKID
+1135 IDLNVESKVD
-1145 EDNPAN
+1145 EDNPTN
-1151 DVEVPY
+1151 DIEVPY

>member
-62 CNEGGNA
+62 CGEGGNA
-69 IDFVMKKKGCDF
+69 IDFVIKKKGCDF
-81 VEAVKYVADIIG
+81 IEAVKYVADIIG

-98 DYHETTEQRQV
+98 DYHETAEQRQV

-128 NRLMENKQ
+128 NRLRENKQ
-136 ALAYINERGWS
+136 ALAYIKERGWS

-184 TLFKKNKNGTGYY
+184 TLFKQNKNGTGYY

-227 AEPSEKVA
+227 AEQGEKVA

-244 DDRNTIYVKGET
+244 DERNTIYVKGET

-323 PAGQNATEK
+323 SAGQKATEK
-332 NGKVLLESGVMT
+332 NGRVLLESGVMT
-344 YTLTIPDDTYK
+344 YTLTIPDT
-355 VKDLREDKGKEKWE
+355 
-369 GVIVDEAKDDWVVYV
+369 VDEAT
-384 VKGEEKPLVAGYS
+384 GEVA
-397 DGERFYNIK
+397 
-406 GEEVEKLVW
+406 
-415 PKATPE
+415 
-421 PYYNG
+421 
-426 KKQDPDTFF
+426 KQDPDTFF
-435 KNADHFRDFTKKRK
+435 ESADHFRDFTKMRK
-449 SWFVYVAEKRKVA
+449 SWFVYVAEKRKAA
-462 MGDDPDPAEVA
+462 MGDDPDPTEVA
-473 TVAAELAKLLLTR
+473 GVASELAPLLLKR
-486 DEGEHMGY
+486 EEGERMGHI
-494 VDQLAKIIPPKK
+494 DQLAKIIPPKK
-506 VWNAAIKQAK
+506 VWNAAMKQADRK
-516 QKTTKEL
+516 QTREVNEQGYTKEQV
-523 NSAGFDKEQEKM
+523 AM
-535 IDEYGFFVRNHCYHV
+535 IDEYRFCEKNNGYCMQR
-550 IANQDGGYRQVSNF
+550 DLEGGYRVVSNF
-564 ELEPL
+564 VLQPL

-574 TINAKR
+574 TVNAKR
-580 LYRLTNNRGIRRELE
+580 LYRMTNNKGLVQDLE
-595 IAQKDMVSL
+595 IPQKDMVSL
-604 TAFKTKVESFGNFLF
+604 AAFQTRVESAGNFIF
-619 TGTDGDL
+619 EGSNSDL
-626 NKIKAYLYEHT
+626 MTIKRYLYEHT
-637 KTCREVEQLGWQ
+637 KTCKEVEQLGWQ

-656 SNGVLDDNGEMRSI
+656 SNGILDEQNEFRTLDD
-670 DELGSVEAKG
+670 LGTVEVRK

-687 LSSFFKAD
+687 LSSFYKAD

-708 PSGTD
+708 GSSAD
-713 LNTLAEKMLVV
+713 LHTLASKMLTV
-724 YSDNAI
+724 YGDNAV
-730 VGIGYT
+730 VGIGFYLT
-736 LATLFRDYIFRRFN
+736 TLFRDFIFRRFN
-750 SFPMLN
+750 SFPILN

-773 HLFGNHADGLN
+773 KLFGNHGDGLN
-784 MTNATLPAL
+784 MTNSTLPAM

-861 DNALFSRVIYIT
+861 DNALFSRVIYLT

-887 EDLKRYEKQGLT
+887 EDLKKYEKQGLT
-899 CITNELLAQREWV
+899 CITNELLAQREYV
-912 LENYEKQ
+912 LANYEKQ
-919 LAITKEEMRQA
+919 LANTKEELRQA
-930 TDTRHIEGRI
+930 TDTHHIEGRI

-954 EGRIALPFSYDQD
+954 DGRIELPFDYSKA
-967 LKVFV
+967 LSVFV
-972 EGMERQNGEVKS
+972 NGMERQNGEVKS

-1003 IETGY
+1003 IETNY

-1018 VRCHKGSGESRQ
+1018 VTAYKGSGVNRQ
-1030 EMNYSQTYDV
+1030 PINYSQPLDV
-1040 IYLSTSRVFKL
+1040 VYLSTSRVFKL

-1059 KDSKSSI
+1059 KDNKSSI

-1081 YMGECVKMFKV
+1081 YMGECVKQFRV
-1092 PTRLRQNPSEGKS
+1092 PIRLRQNPGEGRE
-1105 FTVSGQ
+1105 FNEGGTELR
-1111 ALTVLQ
+1111 ALQ

-1135 IDLNVESKID
+1135 IDLNVESRVD
-1145 EDNPAN
+1145 EDSEINN
-1151 DVEVPY
+1151 IEKPY

>member
-6 QIQYVKQEADLKKVV
+6 QIQQIKQEAELKQVV
-21 ESLGVELR
+21 ESLGVELK
-29 RAGANWVGKCPFH
+29 RAGANYVGRCPFH
-42 NEKTGSFTVHPRNN
+42 NEKTGSFYVHPRNQ

-62 CNEGGNA
+62 CGEGGNA

-81 VEAVKYVADIIG
+81 TEAVKYVADVIG
-93 YTLTD
+93 FTITD
-98 DYHETTEQRQV
+98 DYHETAEQRQV

-114 EQVDVNKLAVVWFQ
+114 QQVDVNRLAVVWFQ
-128 NRLMENKQ
+128 EQLRNNKE
-136 ALAYINERGWS
+136 AMAYVKSRGWS

-153 WEIGYAPNDWNALWD
+153 WEIGYAPDDWSALFEW
-168 YLRKE
+168 LRKE
-173 KKVPYDVLTRS
+173 KKVDYDVLTRS
-184 TLFKKNKNGTGYY
+184 TLFGKSKQGTYY
-197 CRFRDRIMFPIL
+197 SVFRDRIMFPIL
-209 STGGE
+209 NASGD
-214 PIAFS
+214 PVAFS
-219 GRIVPWYQ
+219 GRILHG
-227 AEPSEKVA
+227 ETEKNRG
-235 KYINSTGDE
+235 KYINSSGNEQDP
-244 DDRNTIYVKGET
+244 NNIYVKGET
-256 LFGWNFARAEAS
+256 LFGWNFARRTAVDQ
-268 KLGEVVLVEGNPDVI
+268 GEVVLVEGNPDTI
-283 KMHQLGIRNVVA
+283 KMHQIGIGNVVA
-295 ACGTALTKKHAA
+295 ACGTALTPMQAKT
-307 ILAKTVSR
+307 LAKSVR
-315 AVLLYDSD
+315 QAILLYDSD
-323 PAGQNATEK
+323 KAGQKATER
-332 NGKVLLESGVMT
+332 NGRVLLEAGVMV
-344 YTLTIPDDTYK
+344 YTLTIP
-355 VKDLREDKGKEKWE
+355 EQE
-369 GVIVDEAKDDWVVYV
+369 GE
-384 VKGEEKPLVAGYS
+384 
-397 DGERFYNIK
+397 
-406 GEEVEKLVW
+406 
-415 PKATPE
+415 
-421 PYYNG
+421 
-426 KKQDPDTFF
+426 KQDPDTFF
-435 KNADHFRDFTKKRK
+435 RDGDHFREFKKTRK
-449 SWFVYVAEKRKVA
+449 SWFQYIAERRKA
-462 MGDDPDPAEVA
+462 EIGADPDPAEVA

-486 DEGEHMGY
+486 DEGERMGY

-506 VWNAAIKQAK
+506 VWNAAIKQAN

-535 IDEYGFFVRNHCYHV
+535 IDEYGFFVRNHCYHI

-724 YSDNAI
+724 YGDNAI

-861 DNALFSRVIYIT
+861 DNALFSRVIYLT

-954 EGRIALPFSYDQD
+954 EGRIALPFNYDQA

-972 EGMERQNGEVKS
+972 EGMERQNSEVKS

-1018 VRCHKGSGESRQ
+1018 VRCHKGSGVSRQ

-1092 PTRLRQNPSEGKS
+1092 PTRLRQNPGEGRS
-1105 FTVSGQ
+1105 FTESGQ
-1111 ALTVLQ
+1111 ALQVLQ

-1135 IDLNVESKID
+1135 IDLKVESKVD
-1145 EDNPAN
+1145 EDNHVN

>member
-29 RAGANWVGKCPFH
+29 RAGANWAGKCPFH

-62 CNEGGNA
+62 CGEGGNA
-69 IDFVMKKKGCDF
+69 IDFVMKRKGCDF
-81 VEAVKYVADIIG
+81 IEAVKYVADIIG

-128 NRLMENKQ
+128 NQLKNNKQ
-136 ALAYINERGWS
+136 ALAYIKERGWS

-153 WEIGYAPNDWNALWD
+153 WEIGYAPKDWNALWD

-184 TLFKKNKNGTGYY
+184 TLFKQNKNGTGYY

-227 AEPSEKVA
+227 AEPGEKVA

-323 PAGQNATEK
+323 SAGQKATEK
-332 NGKVLLESGVMT
+332 NGKVLLESGVMA
-344 YTLTIPDDTYK
+344 YTLTIPDT
-355 VKDLREDKGKEKWE
+355 
-369 GVIVDEAKDDWVVYV
+369 VDEAT
-384 VKGEEKPLVAGYS
+384 GEVA
-397 DGERFYNIK
+397 
-406 GEEVEKLVW
+406 
-415 PKATPE
+415 
-421 PYYNG
+421 
-426 KKQDPDTFF
+426 KQDPDTFF
-435 KNADHFRDFTKKRK
+435 ESADHFRDFTKMRK
-449 SWFVYVAEKRKVA
+449 SWFVYVAEKRKAA
-462 MGDDPDPAEVA
+462 MGDDPDPTEVA
-473 TVAAELAKLLLTR
+473 GVASELAPLLLKR
-486 DEGEHMGY
+486 EEGERMGHI
-494 VDQLAKIIPPKK
+494 DQLAKIIPPKK
-506 VWNAAIKQAK
+506 VWNAAMKQADRK
-516 QKTTKEL
+516 QTREVNEQGYTKEQV
-523 NSAGFDKEQEKM
+523 AM
-535 IDEYGFFVRNHCYHV
+535 IDEYRFCEKNNGYCMQR
-550 IANQDGGYRQVSNF
+550 DLEGGYRVVSNF
-564 ELEPL
+564 VLQPL

-574 TINAKR
+574 TVNAKR
-580 LYRLTNNRGIRRELE
+580 LYRMTNNKGLVQDLE
-595 IAQKDMVSL
+595 IPQKDMVSL
-604 TAFKTKVESFGNFLF
+604 AAFQTRVESAGNFIF
-619 TGTDGDL
+619 EGSNSDL
-626 NKIKAYLYEHT
+626 MTIKRYLYEHT
-637 KTCREVEQLGWQ
+637 KTCKEVEQLGWQ

-656 SNGVLDDNGEMRSI
+656 SNGIMDEQNEFRTLDD
-670 DELGSVEAKG
+670 LGTVEVRK

-687 LSSFFKAD
+687 LSSFYKAD

-708 PSGTD
+708 GSSAD
-713 LNTLAEKMLVV
+713 LNTLASKMLTV
-724 YSDNAI
+724 YGDNAV
-730 VGIGYT
+730 VGIGFYLT
-736 LATLFRDYIFRRFN
+736 TLFRDFIFRRFN
-750 SFPMLN
+750 SFPILN

-773 HLFGNHADGLN
+773 KLFGNHGDGLN
-784 MTNATLPAL
+784 MTNSTLPAM

-861 DNALFSRVIYIT
+861 DNALFSRVIYLT

-887 EDLKRYEKQGLT
+887 EDLKKYEKQGLT
-899 CITNELLAQREWV
+899 CITNELLAQREYV
-912 LENYEKQ
+912 LANYEKQ
-919 LAITKEEMRQA
+919 LANTKEELRQA

-954 EGRIALPFSYDQD
+954 DGRVALPFDYGKALS
-967 LKVFV
+967 VFV
-972 EGMERQNGEVKS
+972 NGMERQNGEVKS

-1003 IETGY
+1003 IETNY

-1018 VRCHKGSGESRQ
+1018 VTAYKGSGVNRQ
-1030 EMNYSQTYDV
+1030 PINYSQPLDV
-1040 IYLSTSRVFKL
+1040 VYLSTSRVFKL

-1059 KDSKSSI
+1059 KDNKSSI

-1081 YMGECVKMFKV
+1081 YMGECVKQFRV
-1092 PTRLRQNPSEGKS
+1092 PTRLRDNPNNGKS
-1105 FTVSGQ
+1105 FTESGQ
-1111 ALTVLQ
+1111 QVTALQ

-1135 IDLNVESKID
+1135 IDLNVESQVD
-1145 EDNPAN
+1145 EDSEINN
-1151 DVEVPY
+1151 IEKPY

>member
-1 MIPLD
+1 M
-6 QIQYVKQEADLKKVV
+6 
-21 ESLGVELR
+21 
-29 RAGANWVGKCPFH
+29 
-42 NEKTGSFTVHPRNN
+42 
-56 HWKCYG
+56 
-62 CNEGGNA
+62 
-69 IDFVMKKKGCDF
+69 
-81 VEAVKYVADIIG
+81 
-93 YTLTD
+93 
-98 DYHETTEQRQV
+98 
-109 RERKM
+109 
-114 EQVDVNKLAVVWFQ
+114 
-128 NRLMENKQ
+128 
-136 ALAYINERGWS
+136 
-147 DETLQQ
+147 
-153 WEIGYAPNDWNALWD
+153 
-168 YLRKE
+168 
-173 KKVPYDVLTRS
+173 
-184 TLFKKNKNGTGYY
+184 
-197 CRFRDRIMFPIL
+197 
-209 STGGE
+209 
-214 PIAFS
+214 
-219 GRIVPWYQ
+219 
-227 AEPSEKVA
+227 
-235 KYINSTGDE
+235 
-244 DDRNTIYVKGET
+244 
-256 LFGWNFARAEAS
+256 
-268 KLGEVVLVEGNPDVI
+268 
-283 KMHQLGIRNVVA
+283 
-295 ACGTALTKKHAA
+295 
-307 ILAKTVSR
+307 
-315 AVLLYDSD
+315 
-323 PAGQNATEK
+323 
-332 NGKVLLESGVMT
+332 
-344 YTLTIPDDTYK
+344 
-355 VKDLREDKGKEKWE
+355 
-369 GVIVDEAKDDWVVYV
+369 
-384 VKGEEKPLVAGYS
+384 
-397 DGERFYNIK
+397 
-406 GEEVEKLVW
+406 
-415 PKATPE
+415 
-421 PYYNG
+421 
-426 KKQDPDTFF
+426 
-435 KNADHFRDFTKKRK
+435 
-449 SWFVYVAEKRKVA
+449 
-462 MGDDPDPAEVA
+462 
-473 TVAAELAKLLLTR
+473 
-486 DEGEHMGY
+486 
-494 VDQLAKIIPPKK
+494 
-506 VWNAAIKQAK
+506 WNAAIKQAN

-535 IDEYGFFVRNHCYHV
+535 IDEYGFFVRNHCYHI

-724 YSDNAI
+724 YGDNAI

-861 DNALFSRVIYIT
+861 DNALFSRVIYLT

-954 EGRIALPFSYDQD
+954 EGRIALPFNYDKA

-1018 VRCHKGSGESRQ
+1018 VRCHKGSGVSRQ

-1092 PTRLRQNPSEGKS
+1092 PTRLRQNPGEGRS
-1105 FTVSGQ
+1105 FTESGQ
-1111 ALTVLQ
+1111 ALQVLQ

-1135 IDLNVESKID
+1135 IDLKVESKVD
-1145 EDNPAN
+1145 EDNPVN

>member
-6 QIQYVKQEADLKKVV
+6 QIQQIKQEAELKQVV
-21 ESLGVELR
+21 ESLGVELK
-29 RAGANWVGKCPFH
+29 RAGANYVGRCPFH
-42 NEKTGSFTVHPRNN
+42 NEKTGSFYVHPRNQ

-62 CNEGGNA
+62 CGEGGNA

-81 VEAVKYVADIIG
+81 TEAVKYVADVIG
-93 YTLTD
+93 FTITD
-98 DYHETTEQRQV
+98 DYHETAEQRQV

-114 EQVDVNKLAVVWFQ
+114 QQVDVNRLAVVWFQ
-128 NRLMENKQ
+128 EQLRNNKE
-136 ALAYINERGWS
+136 AMAYVKSRGWS

-153 WEIGYAPNDWNALWD
+153 WEIGYAPDDWSALFEW
-168 YLRKE
+168 LRKE
-173 KKVPYDVLTRS
+173 KKVAYDVLTRS
-184 TLFKKNKNGTGYY
+184 TLFGKSKQGTYY
-197 CRFRDRIMFPIL
+197 SVFRDRIMFPIL
-209 STGGE
+209 NASGD
-214 PIAFS
+214 PVAFS
-219 GRIVPWYQ
+219 GRILHG
-227 AEPSEKVA
+227 ETEKNRG
-235 KYINSTGDE
+235 KYINSSGNEKDP
-244 DDRNTIYVKGET
+244 NNIYVKGET
-256 LFGWNFARAEAS
+256 LFGWNFARRTAVDQ
-268 KLGEVVLVEGNPDVI
+268 GEVVLVEGNPDTI
-283 KMHQLGIRNVVA
+283 KMHQIGICNVVA
-295 ACGTALTKKHAA
+295 ACGTALTPMQAKT
-307 ILAKTVSR
+307 LAKSVR
-315 AVLLYDSD
+315 QAILLYDSD
-323 PAGQNATEK
+323 KAGQKATER
-332 NGKVLLESGVMT
+332 NGRVLLEAGVMV
-344 YTLTIPDDTYK
+344 YTLTIP
-355 VKDLREDKGKEKWE
+355 EQE
-369 GVIVDEAKDDWVVYV
+369 GE
-384 VKGEEKPLVAGYS
+384 
-397 DGERFYNIK
+397 
-406 GEEVEKLVW
+406 
-415 PKATPE
+415 
-421 PYYNG
+421 
-426 KKQDPDTFF
+426 KQDPDTFF
-435 KNADHFRDFTKKRK
+435 RDGDHFREFKKTRK
-449 SWFVYVAEKRKVA
+449 SWFQYIAERRKA
-462 MGDDPDPAEVA
+462 EIGADPDPAEVA

-486 DEGEHMGY
+486 DEGERMGY

-506 VWNAAIKQAK
+506 VWNAAIKQAN

-535 IDEYGFFVRNHCYHV
+535 IDEYGFFVRNHCYHI

-724 YSDNAI
+724 YGDNAI

-861 DNALFSRVIYIT
+861 DNALFSRVIYLT

-954 EGRIALPFSYDQD
+954 EGRIALPFNYDQA

-1018 VRCHKGSGESRQ
+1018 VRCHKGSGVSRQ

-1092 PTRLRQNPSEGKS
+1092 PTRLRQNPGEGRS
-1105 FTVSGQ
+1105 FTESGQ
-1111 ALTVLQ
+1111 ALQVLQ

-1135 IDLNVESKID
+1135 IDLKVESKVD
-1145 EDNPAN
+1145 EDNPVN

>member
-62 CNEGGNA
+62 CGEGGNA

-81 VEAVKYVADIIG
+81 IEAVKYVADIIG

-128 NRLMENKQ
+128 NRLRENKQ
-136 ALAYINERGWS
+136 ALAYIKERGWS

-153 WEIGYAPNDWNALWD
+153 WEIGYAPNDWNDLWD

-184 TLFKKNKNGTGYY
+184 TLFKQNKNGTGYY
-197 CRFRDRIMFPIL
+197 CRFRDRIIFPIL
-209 STGGE
+209 NTGGE

-227 AEPSEKVA
+227 AEPGEKVA

-323 PAGQNATEK
+323 SAGQKATEK
-332 NGKVLLESGVMT
+332 NGKVLLESGVMA
-344 YTLTIPDDTYK
+344 YTLTIPDT
-355 VKDLREDKGKEKWE
+355 
-369 GVIVDEAKDDWVVYV
+369 VDEATGEVV
-384 VKGEEKPLVAGYS
+384 
-397 DGERFYNIK
+397 
-406 GEEVEKLVW
+406 
-415 PKATPE
+415 
-421 PYYNG
+421 
-426 KKQDPDTFF
+426 KQDPDTFF
-435 KNADHFRDFTKKRK
+435 ENADHFRDFAKMRK
-449 SWFVYVAEKRKVA
+449 SWFVYVAEKRKAA
-462 MGDDPDPAEVA
+462 MGDDPDPTEVSG
-473 TVAAELAKLLLTR
+473 VASELAPLLLKR
-486 DEGEHMGY
+486 EEGERMGHI
-494 VDQLAKIIPPKK
+494 DQLAKIIPPKK
-506 VWNAAIKQAK
+506 VWNAAMKQADRK
-516 QKTTKEL
+516 QTREVNEQGYTKEQV
-523 NSAGFDKEQEKM
+523 AM
-535 IDEYGFFVRNHCYHV
+535 IDEYRFCEKNNGYCMQR
-550 IANQDGGYRQVSNF
+550 DLEGGYRVVSNF
-564 ELEPL
+564 VLQPL

-574 TINAKR
+574 TVNAKR
-580 LYRLTNNRGIRRELE
+580 LYRMTNNKGLVQDLE
-595 IAQKDMVSL
+595 IPQKDMVSL
-604 TAFKTKVESFGNFLF
+604 AAFQTRVESAGNFIF
-619 TGTDGDL
+619 EGSNSDL
-626 NKIKAYLYEHT
+626 MTIKRYLYEHT
-637 KTCREVEQLGWQ
+637 KTCKEVEQLGWQ

-656 SNGVLDDNGEMRSI
+656 SNGILDEQNEFRTLDD
-670 DELGSVEAKG
+670 LGTVEVRK

-687 LSSFFKAD
+687 LSSFYKAD

-708 PSGTD
+708 GSSAD
-713 LNTLAEKMLVV
+713 LHTLASKMLTV
-724 YSDNAI
+724 YGDNAV
-730 VGIGYT
+730 VGIGFYLT
-736 LATLFRDYIFRRFN
+736 TLFRDFIFRRFN
-750 SFPMLN
+750 SFPILN

-773 HLFGNHADGLN
+773 KLFGNHGDGLN
-784 MTNATLPAL
+784 MTNSTLPAM

-861 DNALFSRVIYIT
+861 DNALFSRVIYLT

-887 EDLKRYEKQGLT
+887 EDLKKYEKQGLT
-899 CITNELLAQREWV
+899 CITNELLAQREYV
-912 LENYEKQ
+912 LANYEKQ
-919 LAITKEEMRQA
+919 LANTKEELRQA

-954 EGRIALPFSYDQD
+954 DGRIELPFDYSKA
-967 LKVFV
+967 LSVFV
-972 EGMERQNGEVKS
+972 NGMERQNGEVKS

-1003 IETGY
+1003 IETNY

-1018 VRCHKGSGESRQ
+1018 VTAYKGSGVNRQ
-1030 EMNYSQTYDV
+1030 PINYSQPLDV
-1040 IYLSTSRVFKL
+1040 VYLSTSRVFKL

-1059 KDSKSSI
+1059 KDNKSSI

-1081 YMGECVKMFKV
+1081 YMGECVKQFRV
-1092 PTRLRQNPSEGKS
+1092 PTRLRDNPNNGKS
-1105 FTVSGQ
+1105 FTDSGQ
-1111 ALTVLQ
+1111 QVTALQ

-1135 IDLNVESKID
+1135 IDLNVESQVD
-1145 EDNPAN
+1145 EDSDINN
-1151 DVEVPY
+1151 IEKPY

>member
-6 QIQYVKQEADLKKVV
+6 QIQQIKQEADLKQVV
-21 ESLGVELR
+21 ESLGVELK
-29 RAGANWVGKCPFH
+29 RAGANYVGRCPFH
-42 NEKTGSFTVHPRNN
+42 NEKTGSFYVHPRNQ

-62 CNEGGNA
+62 CGEGGNA

-81 VEAVKYVADIIG
+81 NEAVKYVADVIG
-93 YTLTD
+93 FTITD
-98 DYHETTEQRQV
+98 DYHETAEQRQV

-114 EQVDVNKLAVVWFQ
+114 QQVDVNKLAVVWFQ
-128 NRLMENKQ
+128 EQLRNNEEAM
-136 ALAYINERGWS
+136 AYVKSRGWS
-147 DETLQQ
+147 NETLQQ
-153 WEIGYAPNDWNALWD
+153 WEIGYAPDDWSALFEW
-168 YLRKE
+168 LRKE
-173 KKVPYDVLTRS
+173 KKVAYDVLTRS
-184 TLFKKNKNGTGYY
+184 TLFGKSKQGTYY
-197 CRFRDRIMFPIL
+197 SVFRDRIMFPIL
-209 STGGE
+209 NASGD
-214 PIAFS
+214 PVAFS
-219 GRIVPWYQ
+219 GRILHG
-227 AEPSEKVA
+227 ETEKNRG
-235 KYINSTGDE
+235 KYINSSGNEQDP
-244 DDRNTIYVKGET
+244 NNIYVKGET
-256 LFGWNFARAEAS
+256 LFGWNFARRTAVDQ
-268 KLGEVVLVEGNPDVI
+268 GEVVLVEGNPDTI
-283 KMHQLGIRNVVA
+283 KMHQIGICNVVA
-295 ACGTALTKKHAA
+295 ACGTALTPMQAKT
-307 ILAKTVSR
+307 LAKSVR
-315 AVLLYDSD
+315 QAILLYDSD
-323 PAGQNATEK
+323 KAGQKATER
-332 NGKVLLESGVMT
+332 NGRVLLEAGVMV
-344 YTLTIPDDTYK
+344 YTLTIP
-355 VKDLREDKGKEKWE
+355 EQE
-369 GVIVDEAKDDWVVYV
+369 GE
-384 VKGEEKPLVAGYS
+384 
-397 DGERFYNIK
+397 
-406 GEEVEKLVW
+406 
-415 PKATPE
+415 
-421 PYYNG
+421 
-426 KKQDPDTFF
+426 KQDPDTFF
-435 KNADHFRDFTKKRK
+435 RDGDHFREFKKTRK
-449 SWFVYVAEKRKVA
+449 SWFQYIAERRKSEIGA
-462 MGDDPDPAEVA
+462 DPDPAEVA
-473 TVAAELAKLLLTR
+473 TVAAEMAKLLLTR
-486 DEGEHMGY
+486 DEGERMGY
-494 VDQLAKIIPPKK
+494 VDQLAKIIPTKK
-506 VWNAAIKQAK
+506 VWNAAIKQAN

-535 IDEYGFFVRNHCYHV
+535 IDEYGFFVRNHCYHI

-713 LNTLAEKMLVV
+713 LNTLSEKMLVV
-724 YSDNAI
+724 YGDNAI

-861 DNALFSRVIYIT
+861 DNALFSRVIYLT

-954 EGRIALPFSYDQD
+954 EGRIALPFNYDQA

-972 EGMERQNGEVKS
+972 EGMERQNSEVKS

-1018 VRCHKGSGESRQ
+1018 VRCHKGSGVSRQ

-1092 PTRLRQNPSEGKS
+1092 PTRLRQNPGEGRS
-1105 FTVSGQ
+1105 FTESGQ
-1111 ALTVLQ
+1111 ALQVLQ

-1135 IDLNVESKID
+1135 IDLKVESKVD
-1145 EDNPAN
+1145 EDNPVN
-1151 DVEVPY
+1151 NVEVPY

>member
-6 QIQYVKQEADLKKVV
+6 QIQQIKQEAELKQVV
-21 ESLGVELR
+21 ESLGVKLK
-29 RAGANWVGKCPFH
+29 RAGANYVGRCPFH
-42 NEKTGSFTVHPRNN
+42 NEKTGSFYVHPRNQ

-62 CNEGGNA
+62 CGEGGNA

-81 VEAVKYVADIIG
+81 TEAVKYVADVIG
-93 YTLTD
+93 FTITD
-98 DYHETTEQRQV
+98 DYHETAEQRQV

-114 EQVDVNKLAVVWFQ
+114 QQVDVNKLAVVWFQ
-128 NRLMENKQ
+128 EQLRNNEEAM
-136 ALAYINERGWS
+136 AYVKSRGWS

-153 WEIGYAPNDWNALWD
+153 WEIGYAPDDWSALFEW
-168 YLRKE
+168 LRKE
-173 KKVPYDVLTRS
+173 KKVAYDVLTRS
-184 TLFKKNKNGTGYY
+184 TLFGKSKQGTYY
-197 CRFRDRIMFPIL
+197 SVFRDRIMFPIL
-209 STGGE
+209 NASGD
-214 PIAFS
+214 PVAFS
-219 GRIVPWYQ
+219 GRILHG
-227 AEPSEKVA
+227 ETEKNRG
-235 KYINSTGDE
+235 KYINSSGNEKDP
-244 DDRNTIYVKGET
+244 NNIYVKGET
-256 LFGWNFARAEAS
+256 LFGWNFARRTAVDQ
-268 KLGEVVLVEGNPDVI
+268 GEVVLVEGNPDTI
-283 KMHQLGIRNVVA
+283 KMHQIGIGNVVA
-295 ACGTALTKKHAA
+295 ACGTALTPMQAKT
-307 ILAKTVSR
+307 LAKSVR
-315 AVLLYDSD
+315 QAILLYDND
-323 PAGQNATEK
+323 KAGQKATER
-332 NGKVLLESGVMT
+332 NGRVLLEAGVMV
-344 YTLTIPDDTYK
+344 YTLTIP
-355 VKDLREDKGKEKWE
+355 EQE
-369 GVIVDEAKDDWVVYV
+369 GE
-384 VKGEEKPLVAGYS
+384 
-397 DGERFYNIK
+397 
-406 GEEVEKLVW
+406 
-415 PKATPE
+415 
-421 PYYNG
+421 
-426 KKQDPDTFF
+426 KQDPDTFF
-435 KNADHFRDFTKKRK
+435 RDGDHFREFKKTRK
-449 SWFVYVAEKRKVA
+449 SWFQYIAERRKA
-462 MGDDPDPAEVA
+462 EIGADPDPAEVA

-486 DEGEHMGY
+486 DEGERMGY

-506 VWNAAIKQAK
+506 VWNAAIKQAN

-535 IDEYGFFVRNHCYHV
+535 IDEYGFFVRNHCYHI

-724 YSDNAI
+724 YGNNAI

-861 DNALFSRVIYIT
+861 DNALFSRVIYLT

-954 EGRIALPFSYDQD
+954 EGRIALPFSYDQA

-1018 VRCHKGSGESRQ
+1018 VRCHKGSGVSRQ

-1105 FTVSGQ
+1105 FTESGQ

-1135 IDLNVESKID
+1135 IDLNVESKMD
-1145 EDNPAN
+1145 EDNPAK
-1151 DVEVPY
+1151 DMEVPY

>member
-6 QIQYVKQEADLKKVV
+6 QIQQIKQEAELKQVV
-21 ESLGVELR
+21 ESLGVELK
-29 RAGANWVGKCPFH
+29 RAGANYVGRCPFH
-42 NEKTGSFTVHPRNN
+42 NEKTGSFYVHPRNQ

-62 CNEGGNA
+62 CGEGGNA

-81 VEAVKYVADIIG
+81 TEAVMYVADVIG
-93 YTLTD
+93 FTITD
-98 DYHETTEQRQV
+98 DYHETAEQRQV

-114 EQVDVNKLAVVWFQ
+114 QQVDVNKLAVVWFQ
-128 NRLMENKQ
+128 EQLRKNEEAM
-136 ALAYINERGWS
+136 AYVKSRGWS

-153 WEIGYAPNDWNALWD
+153 WEIGYAPDDWSALFEW
-168 YLRKE
+168 LRKE
-173 KKVPYDVLTRS
+173 KKVAYDVLTRS
-184 TLFKKNKNGTGYY
+184 TLFGKSKQGTYY
-197 CRFRDRIMFPIL
+197 SVFRDRIMFPIL
-209 STGGE
+209 NASGD
-214 PIAFS
+214 PVAFS
-219 GRIVPWYQ
+219 GRILHG
-227 AEPSEKVA
+227 ETEKNRG
-235 KYINSTGDE
+235 KYINSSGNEKDP
-244 DDRNTIYVKGET
+244 NNIYVKGET
-256 LFGWNFARAEAS
+256 LFGWNFARRTAVDQ
-268 KLGEVVLVEGNPDVI
+268 GEVVLVEGNPDTI
-283 KMHQLGIRNVVA
+283 KMHQIGIGNVVA
-295 ACGTALTKKHAA
+295 ACGTALTPMQAKT
-307 ILAKTVSR
+307 LAKSVR
-315 AVLLYDSD
+315 QAILLYDND
-323 PAGQNATEK
+323 KAGQKATER
-332 NGKVLLESGVMT
+332 NGRVLLEAGVMV
-344 YTLTIPDDTYK
+344 YTLTIP
-355 VKDLREDKGKEKWE
+355 EQE
-369 GVIVDEAKDDWVVYV
+369 GE
-384 VKGEEKPLVAGYS
+384 
-397 DGERFYNIK
+397 
-406 GEEVEKLVW
+406 
-415 PKATPE
+415 
-421 PYYNG
+421 
-426 KKQDPDTFF
+426 KQDPDTFF
-435 KNADHFRDFTKKRK
+435 RDGDHFREFKKTRK
-449 SWFVYVAEKRKVA
+449 SWFQYIAERRKA
-462 MGDDPDPAEVA
+462 EIGADPDPAEVA

-486 DEGEHMGY
+486 DEGERMGY

-506 VWNAAIKQAK
+506 VWNAAIKQAN

-535 IDEYGFFVRNHCYHV
+535 IDEYGFFVRNHCYHI

-724 YSDNAI
+724 YGDNAI

-861 DNALFSRVIYIT
+861 DNALFSRVIYLT

-919 LAITKEEMRQA
+919 LAVTKEEMRQA

-954 EGRIALPFSYDQD
+954 EGRIALPFSYDQA

-1008 DLKLYFGKSD
+1008 DLRLYFGKSD
-1018 VRCHKGSGESRQ
+1018 VRCHKGSGVSRQ

-1040 IYLSTSRVFKL
+1040 IYLSTSRVFKI

-1105 FTVSGQ
+1105 FTESGQ

-1135 IDLNVESKID
+1135 IDLNVESKMD
-1145 EDNPAN
+1145 EDNPAK
-1151 DVEVPY
+1151 DMEVPY

>member
-62 CNEGGNA
+62 CGEGGNA
-69 IDFVMKKKGCDF
+69 IDFTMKKKGCDF
-81 VEAVKYVADIIG
+81 IEAVKYVADIIG

-128 NRLMENKQ
+128 NRLRENKQ
-136 ALAYINERGWS
+136 ALAYIKERGWS

-168 YLRKE
+168 WLRKE

-184 TLFKKNKNGTGYY
+184 TLFKQNKNGTGYY

-227 AEPSEKVA
+227 AEQGEKVA

-323 PAGQNATEK
+323 SAGQKATEK
-332 NGKVLLESGVMT
+332 NGKVLLESGVMA
-344 YTLTIPDDTYK
+344 YTLTIPDTM
-355 VKDLREDKGKEKWE
+355 
-369 GVIVDEAKDDWVVYV
+369 DEAT
-384 VKGEEKPLVAGYS
+384 GEVA
-397 DGERFYNIK
+397 
-406 GEEVEKLVW
+406 
-415 PKATPE
+415 
-421 PYYNG
+421 
-426 KKQDPDTFF
+426 KQDPDTFF
-435 KNADHFRDFTKKRK
+435 ENADHFRDFTKTRK
-449 SWFVYVAEKRKVA
+449 SWFVYVAEKRKAA
-462 MGDDPDPAEVA
+462 MGEDPDPSEVSN
-473 TVAAELAKLLLTR
+473 VASELAPLLLKR
-486 DEGEHMGY
+486 EEGERMGHI
-494 VDQLAKIIPPKK
+494 DQLAKIIPPKK
-506 VWNAAIKQAK
+506 VWNAALKQAT

-523 NSAGFDKEQEKM
+523 NSQGFTKEQQEM
-535 IDEYGFFVRNHCYHV
+535 IDEYGFFVRNHSYQ
-550 IANQDGGYRQVSNF
+550 IISDSNGGYREVSNF

-580 LYRLTNNRGIRRELE
+580 LYRLSNNRGVTRELE
-595 IAQKDMVSL
+595 IAQRDLVSL
-604 TAFKTKVESFGNFLF
+604 SAFKIKVESFGNFLF
-619 TGTDGDL
+619 TGSDADL
-626 NKIKAYLYEHT
+626 NKIKRYLYEHT
-637 KTCREVEQLGWQ
+637 KTCREIEQLGWQ

-656 SNGVLDDNGEMRSI
+656 GNGAIDSTGEMRYI
-670 DELGSVEAKG
+670 DELGSVEVAK

-703 RFIHT
+703 KFIHT
-708 PSGTD
+708 PGQAD
-713 LNTLAEKMLVV
+713 IHTLASKMWKV
-724 YSDNAI
+724 YGDNAI
-730 VGIGYT
+730 VGIGYYLT
-736 LATLFRDYIFRRFN
+736 TLFRDMVFRKFN
-750 SFPMLN
+750 HFPILN
-756 IFGQK
+756 IFGERSS
-761 GTGKTEMAITLL
+761 GKTEMAITLMQ
-773 HLFGNHADGLN
+773 LFGKQGSGPNIN
-784 MTNATLPAL
+784 TATIPAV
-793 ADHVSHCRNALV
+793 ADHLSRCCNAMV
-805 HIDEYK
+805 HFDEYK
-811 NSVEYDKIEFLK
+811 NSMEYDKIEILK
-823 GLYDGTGRSR
+823 GFFDGSGRSR

-839 KKKEMTPVDCGI
+839 KKKETLPVDCGL
-851 ILTGQERTTA
+851 ILTGQESTNA
-861 DNALFSRVIYIT
+861 DNALFTRVIYLT
-873 VSQTV
+873 VKKRVHTD
-878 FSAEQNAAY
+878 EETREYNDLKAY
-887 EDLKRYEKQGLT
+887 EKEGLT
-899 CITNELLAQREWV
+899 GITNQMLTLRDYVIA
-912 LENYEKQ
+912 NYDQQ
-919 LAITKEEMRQA
+919 LANTDEELRQA
-930 TDTRHIEGRI
+930 VNTKGVEDRI
-940 LQNWTMVLAMLRTL
+940 LISWKMVLAMLRTI
-954 EGRIALPFSYDQD
+954 GQKVKLPWSYEYAVSTFAQGIEQQQEA
-967 LKVFV
+967 VT
-972 EGMERQNGEVKS
+972 E
-984 SNEIA
+984 SNA
-989 NFWVAVETMLTNGD
+989 VAQFWSVVETLLTNGD

-1008 DLKLYFGKSD
+1008 DIKLYFGKIGTK
-1018 VRCHKGSGESRQ
+1018 CYKGSGQNRREI
-1030 EMNYSQTYDV
+1030 TYDMTLDV
-1040 IYLSTSRVFKL
+1040 LYLNRSRVFSL
-1051 YAKLMKGT
+1051 YAKHIKQT
-1059 KDSKSSI
+1059 QNSKAQTA
-1066 IDEGSLRHYLTAQDE
+1066 DTDSLRNILAAQDE
-1081 YMGECVKMFKV
+1081 YMGECIKQFKV
-1092 PTRLRQNPSEGKS
+1092 PTRLRQNPGEGREFNEGGTELK
-1105 FTVSGQ
+1105 
-1111 ALTVLQ
+1111 ALQ

-1129 LVENYG
+1129 LVELYG
-1135 IDLNVESKID
+1135 IDLNVESRVD
-1145 EDNPAN
+1145 EDSEINN
-1151 DVEVPY
+1151 IEKPY

>member
-6 QIQYVKQEADLKKVV
+6 QIQHIKTEADLKRVV

-29 RAGANWVGKCPFH
+29 KAGANYVGRCPFH

-62 CNEGGNA
+62 CGEGGNA

-81 VEAVKYVADIIG
+81 IEAVKYIADVIG

-98 DYHETTEQRQV
+98 DYHETAEQRQV

-114 EQVDVNKLAVVWFQ
+114 QQVDVNKLAVVWFQ
-128 NRLMENKQ
+128 EQLRKNKE
-136 ALAYINERGWS
+136 AKAYVESRGWN
-147 DETLQQ
+147 DETVQQ
-153 WEIGYAPNDWNALWD
+153 WELGYAPDDFNALFDW
-168 YLRKE
+168 LRKE
-173 KKVPYDVLTRS
+173 KQVPYDVLTRS
-184 TLFKKNKNGTGYY
+184 TLFGKSKQGTYFS
-197 CRFRDRIMFPIL
+197 RFRDRVMFPIL
-209 STGGE
+209 NAAGE
-214 PIAFS
+214 PVAFS
-219 GRIVPWYQ
+219 GRILHQ
-227 AEPSEKVA
+227 ETEHNKG
-235 KYINSTGDE
+235 KYINSSGDE
-244 DDRNTIYVKGET
+244 EDPNNIYVKGET
-256 LFGWNFARAEAS
+256 LFGWNFARPEAV
-268 KLGEVVLVEGNPDVI
+268 KQGEVVLVEGNPDTI
-283 KMHQLGIRNVVA
+283 KMHQIGVCNVVA
-295 ACGTALTKKHAA
+295 ACGTALTKKQAE
-307 ILAKTVSR
+307 ILAKSVSR
-315 AVLLYDSD
+315 AILLYDSD
-323 PAGQNATEK
+323 DAGQAATEK
-332 NGKVLLESGVMT
+332 NGAVLLEAGIMV
-344 YTLTIPDDTYK
+344 YTLTIPDT
-355 VKDLREDKGKEKWE
+355 KE
-369 GVIVDEAKDDWVVYV
+369 
-384 VKGEEKPLVAGYS
+384 
-397 DGERFYNIK
+397 
-406 GEEVEKLVW
+406 
-415 PKATPE
+415 
-421 PYYNG
+421 G

-435 KNADHFRDFTKKRK
+435 ESKEHFAEFAKGRK
-449 SWFVYVAEKRKVA
+449 SWFAFVAEKRRKTL
-462 MGDDPDPAEVA
+462 GESPDPSEVSTIA
-473 TVAAELAKLLLTR
+473 NDMAKLLLTR
-486 DEGEHMGY
+486 EEGERLGI

-506 VWNAAIKQAK
+506 VWNASLKQAT
-516 QKTTKEL
+516 QKTTREL
-523 NSAGFDKEQEKM
+523 NTMGFTQEQEKM
-535 IDEYGFFVRNHCYHV
+535 IDEYGFFVRNHSYQ
-550 IANQDGGYRQVSNF
+550 IITTQDGGYREVSNF

-580 LYRLTNNRGIRRELE
+580 LYRLTNNKGVRRELE

-619 TGTDGDL
+619 TGSDADL
-626 NKIKAYLYEHT
+626 NKIKRYLYEHT

-656 SNGVLDDNGEMRSI
+656 SNGVIDANGEMRSI

-708 PSGTD
+708 PGTAD
-713 LNTLAEKMLVV
+713 LYTLAEKMLVV
-724 YSDNAI
+724 YGDNAI

-736 LATLFRDYIFRRFN
+736 LATLFRDYIFNRFN

-861 DNALFSRVIYIT
+861 DNALFSRVIYLT
-873 VSQTV
+873 VSQTI
-878 FSAEQNAAY
+878 FTAEQNAAY
-887 EDLKRYEKQGLT
+887 EDLKKYEKQGLT
-899 CITNELLAQREWV
+899 CITNELLSQREWV
-912 LENYEKQ
+912 LANYEKQ
-919 LAITKEEMRQA
+919 LANTKEEIRQA
-930 TDTRHIEGRI
+930 VDTRHIEGRI
-940 LQNWTMVLAMLRTL
+940 LQNWTLVLAMLRTL
-954 EGRIALPFSYDQD
+954 DGRVALPFNYSKA
-967 LKVFV
+967 LEVFV
-972 EGMERQNGEVKS
+972 SGMERQNGEVKS

-989 NFWVAVETMLTNGD
+989 NFWIAVETMLTNGD

-1008 DLKLYFGKSD
+1008 DLKLYFGKSN
-1018 VRCHKGSGESRQ
+1018 VKCYKGTGASSKAME
-1030 EMNYSQTYDV
+1030 YSQPLDV
-1040 IYLSTSRVFKL
+1040 LYLSTSRVFKL
-1051 YAKLMKGT
+1051 YSKLMKTT
-1059 KDSKSSI
+1059 KDNKSSI
-1066 IDEGSLRHYLTAQDE
+1066 IDEGSLKHYLTAQDE
-1081 YMGECVKMFKV
+1081 YMGECVKMFRV
-1092 PTRLRQNPSEGKS
+1092 PMRMRDNPNEGKS
-1105 FTVSGQ
+1105 FTESGQ
-1111 ALTVLQ
+1111 QVTALQ

-1135 IDLNVESKID
+1135 IDLNVQSSVD
-1145 EDNPAN
+1145 EDSDIN
-1151 DVEVPY
+1151 DMEVPY

>member
-6 QIQYVKQEADLKKVV
+6 QIQQIKQEAELKQVV
-21 ESLGVELR
+21 ESLGVELK
-29 RAGANWVGKCPFH
+29 RAGANYVGRCPFH
-42 NEKTGSFTVHPRNN
+42 NEKTGSFYVHPRNQ

-62 CNEGGNA
+62 CGEGGNA

-81 VEAVKYVADIIG
+81 TEAVKYVADVIG
-93 YTLTD
+93 FTITD
-98 DYHETTEQRQV
+98 DYHETAEQRQV

-114 EQVDVNKLAVVWFQ
+114 QQVDVNRLAVVWFQ
-128 NRLMENKQ
+128 EQLRKNKE
-136 ALAYINERGWS
+136 AMAYVKSRGWS

-153 WEIGYAPNDWNALWD
+153 WEIGYAPDDWSALFEW
-168 YLRKE
+168 LRKE
-173 KKVPYDVLTRS
+173 KKVAYDVLTRS
-184 TLFKKNKNGTGYY
+184 TLFGKSKQGTYY
-197 CRFRDRIMFPIL
+197 SVFRDRIMFPIL
-209 STGGE
+209 NASGD
-214 PIAFS
+214 PVAFS
-219 GRIVPWYQ
+219 GRILHG
-227 AEPSEKVA
+227 ETEKNRG
-235 KYINSTGDE
+235 KYINSSGNEKDP
-244 DDRNTIYVKGET
+244 NNIYVKGET
-256 LFGWNFARAEAS
+256 LFGWNFARRTAVDQ
-268 KLGEVVLVEGNPDVI
+268 GEVVLVEGNPDTI
-283 KMHQLGIRNVVA
+283 KMHQIGIGNVVA
-295 ACGTALTKKHAA
+295 ACGTALTPMQAKT
-307 ILAKTVSR
+307 LAKSVR
-315 AVLLYDSD
+315 QAILLYDND
-323 PAGQNATEK
+323 KAGQKATER
-332 NGKVLLESGVMT
+332 NGRVLLEAGVMV
-344 YTLTIPDDTYK
+344 YTLTIP
-355 VKDLREDKGKEKWE
+355 EQE
-369 GVIVDEAKDDWVVYV
+369 GE
-384 VKGEEKPLVAGYS
+384 
-397 DGERFYNIK
+397 
-406 GEEVEKLVW
+406 
-415 PKATPE
+415 
-421 PYYNG
+421 
-426 KKQDPDTFF
+426 KQDPDTFF
-435 KNADHFRDFTKKRK
+435 RDGDHFREFKKTRK
-449 SWFVYVAEKRKVA
+449 NWFQYIAERRKA
-462 MGDDPDPAEVA
+462 EIGADPDPAEVA

-486 DEGEHMGY
+486 DEGERMGY

-506 VWNAAIKQAK
+506 VWNAAIKQAN

-535 IDEYGFFVRNHCYHV
+535 IDEYGFFVRNHCYHI

-724 YSDNAI
+724 YGDNAI

-861 DNALFSRVIYIT
+861 DNALFSRVIYLT

-954 EGRIALPFSYDQD
+954 EGRIALPFSYDQA

-1018 VRCHKGSGESRQ
+1018 VRCHKGSGVSRQ

-1092 PTRLRQNPSEGKS
+1092 PTRLRQNPSEGRS
-1105 FTVSGQ
+1105 FTESGQ
-1111 ALTVLQ
+1111 ALQVLQ

-1135 IDLNVESKID
+1135 IDLNVESKMD
-1145 EDNPAN
+1145 EDNPAK
-1151 DVEVPY
+1151 DMEVPY

>member
-6 QIQYVKQEADLKKVV
+6 QIQYVKQEADLKQVV
-21 ESLGVELR
+21 DSLGVELR

-62 CNEGGNA
+62 CGEGGNA
-69 IDFVMKKKGCDF
+69 IDFVMKRKGCDF
-81 VEAVKYVADIIG
+81 IEAVKYVADIIG

-98 DYHETTEQRQV
+98 DYHETAEQRQV

-114 EQVDVNKLAVVWFQ
+114 EQVDVNKMAVVWFQ
-128 NRLMENKQ
+128 NRLSENKQ
-136 ALAYINERGWS
+136 ALAYIKERGWS

-184 TLFKKNKNGTGYY
+184 TLFKQNKNGTGYY

-209 STGGE
+209 NTSGE
-214 PIAFS
+214 PVAFS

-227 AEPSEKVA
+227 AEQGEKVA

-244 DDRNTIYVKGET
+244 DDRNNIYVKGET

-323 PAGQNATEK
+323 SAGQKATEK
-332 NGKVLLESGVMT
+332 NGRVLLESGVMA
-344 YTLTIPDDTYK
+344 YTLTIPDT
-355 VKDLREDKGKEKWE
+355 
-369 GVIVDEAKDDWVVYV
+369 VDEAT
-384 VKGEEKPLVAGYS
+384 GEVA
-397 DGERFYNIK
+397 
-406 GEEVEKLVW
+406 
-415 PKATPE
+415 
-421 PYYNG
+421 
-426 KKQDPDTFF
+426 KQDPDTFF
-435 KNADHFRDFTKKRK
+435 ESADHFRDFTKMRK
-449 SWFVYVAEKRKVA
+449 SWFVYVAEKRKAA
-462 MGDDPDPAEVA
+462 MGDDSDPTEVSG
-473 TVAAELAKLLLTR
+473 VASELAPLLLKR
-486 DEGEHMGY
+486 EEGERMGHI
-494 VDQLAKIIPPKK
+494 DQLAKIIPPKK
-506 VWNAAIKQAK
+506 VWNAAMKQADRK
-516 QKTTKEL
+516 QTREVNEQGYTKEQVAMI
-523 NSAGFDKEQEKM
+523 NEYRFCEKNNGYCM
-535 IDEYGFFVRNHCYHV
+535 QHDLE
-550 IANQDGGYRQVSNF
+550 GGYRVVSNF
-564 ELEPL
+564 VLQPL

-574 TINAKR
+574 TVNAKR
-580 LYRLTNNRGIRRELE
+580 LYRMTNNKGLVQDLE
-595 IAQKDMVSL
+595 IPQKDMVSL
-604 TAFKTKVESFGNFLF
+604 AAFQTRVESAGNFIF
-619 TGTDGDL
+619 EGSNSDL
-626 NKIKAYLYEHT
+626 MTIKRYLYEHT
-637 KTCREVEQLGWQ
+637 KTCKEVEQLGWQ

-656 SNGVLDDNGEMRSI
+656 SNGILDEQNEFRTLDD
-670 DELGSVEAKG
+670 LGTVEVRK

-687 LSSFFKAD
+687 LSSFYKAD

-708 PSGTD
+708 GSSAD
-713 LNTLAEKMLVV
+713 LHTLASKMLTV
-724 YSDNAI
+724 YGDNAV
-730 VGIGYT
+730 VGIGFYLT
-736 LATLFRDYIFRRFN
+736 TLFRDFIFRRFN
-750 SFPMLN
+750 SFPILN

-773 HLFGNHADGLN
+773 KLFGNHGDGLN
-784 MTNATLPAL
+784 MTNSTLPAM

-861 DNALFSRVIYIT
+861 DNALFSRVIYLT

-887 EDLKRYEKQGLT
+887 EDLKKYEKQGLT
-899 CITNELLAQREWV
+899 GITNELLAQREYV
-912 LENYEKQ
+912 LANYEKQ
-919 LAITKEEMRQA
+919 LTNTKEELRQA

-954 EGRIALPFSYDQD
+954 DGRIELPFDYSKA
-967 LKVFV
+967 LSVFV
-972 EGMERQNGEVKS
+972 NGMERQNGEVKS

-1003 IETGY
+1003 IETNY

-1018 VRCHKGSGESRQ
+1018 VTAYKGSGVNRQ
-1030 EMNYSQTYDV
+1030 EVCYSQPLDV
-1040 IYLSTSRVFKL
+1040 VYLSTSRVFKL

-1059 KDSKSSI
+1059 KDNKSSI

-1081 YMGECVKMFKV
+1081 YMGECVKQFRV
-1092 PTRLRQNPSEGKS
+1092 PTRLRDNPNNGKS
-1105 FTVSGQ
+1105 FTESGQ
-1111 ALTVLQ
+1111 QVTALQ

-1135 IDLNVESKID
+1135 IDLNVESQVD
-1145 EDNPAN
+1145 EDSEINN
-1151 DVEVPY
+1151 IEKPY

>member
-6 QIQYVKQEADLKKVV
+6 QIQQIKQEAELKQVV
-21 ESLGVELR
+21 ESLGVELK
-29 RAGANWVGKCPFH
+29 RAGANYVGRCPFH
-42 NEKTGSFTVHPRNN
+42 NEKTGSFYVHPRNQ

-62 CNEGGNA
+62 CGEGGNA

-81 VEAVKYVADIIG
+81 TEAVKYVADVIG
-93 YTLTD
+93 FTITD
-98 DYHETTEQRQV
+98 DYHETAELRQV

-114 EQVDVNKLAVVWFQ
+114 QQVDVNKLAVVWFQ
-128 NRLMENKQ
+128 EQLRNNEEAM
-136 ALAYINERGWS
+136 AYVMSRGWS

-153 WEIGYAPNDWNALWD
+153 WEIGYAPDDWSALFEW
-168 YLRKE
+168 LRKE
-173 KKVPYDVLTRS
+173 KKVAYDVLTRS
-184 TLFKKNKNGTGYY
+184 TLFGKSKQGTYY
-197 CRFRDRIMFPIL
+197 SVFRDRIMFPIL
-209 STGGE
+209 NASGD
-214 PIAFS
+214 PVAFS
-219 GRIVPWYQ
+219 GRILHG
-227 AEPSEKVA
+227 ETEKNKG
-235 KYINSTGDE
+235 KYINSSGNEKDP
-244 DDRNTIYVKGET
+244 NNIYVKGET
-256 LFGWNFARAEAS
+256 LFGWNFARRTAVDQ
-268 KLGEVVLVEGNPDVI
+268 GEVVLVEGNPDTI
-283 KMHQLGIRNVVA
+283 KMHQIGIGNVVA
-295 ACGTALTKKHAA
+295 ACGTALTPMQAKT
-307 ILAKTVSR
+307 LAKSVR
-315 AVLLYDSD
+315 QAILLYDSD
-323 PAGQNATEK
+323 KAGQKATER
-332 NGKVLLESGVMT
+332 NGRVLLEAGVMV
-344 YTLTIPDDTYK
+344 YTLTIP
-355 VKDLREDKGKEKWE
+355 EQE
-369 GVIVDEAKDDWVVYV
+369 GE
-384 VKGEEKPLVAGYS
+384 
-397 DGERFYNIK
+397 
-406 GEEVEKLVW
+406 
-415 PKATPE
+415 
-421 PYYNG
+421 
-426 KKQDPDTFF
+426 KQDPDTFF
-435 KNADHFRDFTKKRK
+435 RDGDHFREFKKTRK
-449 SWFVYVAEKRKVA
+449 SWFQYIAERRKA
-462 MGDDPDPAEVA
+462 EIGADPDPAEVA

-486 DEGEHMGY
+486 DEGERMGY

-506 VWNAAIKQAK
+506 VWNAAIKQAN

-535 IDEYGFFVRNHCYHV
+535 IDEYGFFVRNHCYHI

-724 YSDNAI
+724 YGDNAI

-861 DNALFSRVIYIT
+861 DNALFSRVIYLT

-954 EGRIALPFSYDQD
+954 EGRIALPFNYDQA

-972 EGMERQNGEVKS
+972 EGMERQNSEVKS

-1018 VRCHKGSGESRQ
+1018 VRCHKGSGVSRQ

-1092 PTRLRQNPSEGKS
+1092 PTRLRQNPGEGKS
-1105 FTVSGQ
+1105 FTESGQ

-1117 KANRSLVFNYAK
+1117 KANRSLVFNYAR

-1135 IDLNVESKID
+1135 IDLNVESKME